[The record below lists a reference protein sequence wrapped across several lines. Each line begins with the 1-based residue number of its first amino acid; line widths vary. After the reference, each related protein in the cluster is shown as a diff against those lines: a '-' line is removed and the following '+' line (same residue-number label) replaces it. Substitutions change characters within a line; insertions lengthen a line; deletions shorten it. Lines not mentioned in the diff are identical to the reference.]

1 MAGKIPL
8 KKIRD
13 KIKRFA
19 KGKIAVGLAIALVG
33 FLAFYVPQQANAIE
47 QQVGDSTDQTDV
59 STVYQ
64 YYLLKSVG
72 ANADSKV
79 PFWDLVTKAKKAMN
93 GALYGGNST
102 DINYSD
108 MIQSSSDSNEAT
120 KFVSSMV
127 TLNTF
132 NYLQTTTMG
141 VGAVGETAGRILF
154 GSVLAVFGAVNDIVM
169 SLFTGIIGL
178 IAKFNIAVLIGSF
191 IVKTDF
197 ASKLGDALGLT
208 PDVMKDWMNI
218 FTSFILISI
227 VALVGWMLRKGGSNI
242 DQSAYNK
249 LKNKILCF
257 IGLPVVM
264 AAGATLIT
272 EVADMTPDAYSQP
285 VFARYLLDTK
295 SWALKQNFSLTQ
307 ANADN
312 IQAGGNNGYV
322 DLGYNPYSGGSE
334 SSISKVS
341 SALWNISEYNDG
353 SPFPN
358 VNLAMAYLCGETYDG
373 TTYLNYET
381 SAQSSG
387 CPGSIYD
394 FVKGKNFPT
403 KDLTD
408 FDKNI
413 SSRDHPKSEWDAI
426 KEEKPI
432 AKAKDDYVDDK
443 GDLLVP
449 KTRVWTDRYI
459 YGAKNRGDLKSYYAQ
474 APSLEQT
481 FAGAGGNK
489 GQNYYFSDAS
499 MYYILSTRFDNDK
512 GTFFLSTKPTGST
525 QATISNFDSQRTKY
539 YSISMVGIPLLTLFV
554 MLTAPLM
561 TIFVFIA
568 VLVCFLQIGIV
579 DMNLKPFRAWVK
591 GSVLGDLEYAM
602 ASLYYVLG
610 ITATIIMFTIVPN
623 AVVDVANTL
632 LSAAGDA
639 ILGTNTSPDGMRTS
653 ISAMFIKAILQLA
666 GFPISLTAIILYCK
680 VPKFR
685 EKFNEILM
693 LPWIWAS
700 TKGQQLE
707 DSVSSAESA
716 YDKWKGEKDKKYN
729 EKVQKFARRATGDS
743 YVQRGLNRA
752 SEKLENKGAFGKSM
766 ADKLRAG
773 SDAINSIDRQ
783 VLENGARMHRFQAQ
797 GVNGDAYHSA
807 AENTMQEIRS
817 LGRTERMRKDL
828 DSLRNDNKKDKD
840 AFVNRLAEH
849 NEDLVSQ
856 SDEDKAITKG
866 LDDAEDGLNR
876 QDALLDEQ
884 EGILEDSD
892 GMDELNQY
900 EDELNQQE
908 NESPDELE
916 NDLEDEQQAIDDAQI
931 DEALEDEGD
940 YGAVLPQ
947 NELTDES
954 VANKK
959 KAIARKLK
967 GAGVNEE
974 DAKKLTESQAVIDK
988 LGQKELSGKENQLLT
1003 KSKQTVS
1010 DMTQKHGL
1018 DTNSAHQLHGFDA
1031 TAKRALLK
1039 KLSTG
1044 DRSKFANAE
1053 ETIKQL
1059 GAKSNLSADDFD
1071 RLKDNSQSL
1080 NSMAETRIKKD
1091 GDKAEFAESLNNAS
1105 AIMAKSK
1112 LSSEEIDRL
1121 NADKRTIDE
1130 LSRKE
1135 ANGTITDAERTQLKD
1150 VSNEYRG
1157 LVRKSGLS
1165 NGEIESY
1172 NLDRDR
1178 MDVLIGKNSMSQDE
1192 KNAYENA
1199 RNGFTKLA
1207 SGSGLSEKEIGRVSD
1222 GQKQMTNLMLKSMNT
1237 GDSVRYQKAN
1247 ETFNT
1252 LADKSGFDLKQ
1263 KANFKA
1269 NAQTIARLESKKDL
1283 TAEERSL
1290 LNETKRKQQV
1300 LAGQS
1305 SLSSKEIADM
1315 EKSVKNMEK
1324 AKLGL
1329 MSEGDRVRYQ
1339 KANETFNTLADKS
1352 GFDLKQKANFKEN
1365 AQAIARLES
1374 KKDLT
1379 AEERSLLDETKRKQ
1393 QTLASKASLSPQ
1405 ELADME
1411 KSVKTMEKAKLGSMS
1426 EGDRVRYQKANETFN
1441 TLADK
1446 SGFDLK
1452 QKANFKENVQT
1463 IARLESKKDLT
1474 AEESS
1479 LLNET
1484 KRKQQVLAGQSSLS
1498 SQELA
1503 DMEKS
1508 VKNMEKAKFG
1518 SMNMGDSV
1526 RYQKANET
1534 FNTLADK
1541 SGFDL
1546 KQKANFKENVQ
1557 TIARLES
1564 KKDLTAEESS
1574 LLNETKRKQQ
1584 VLASKASLSPQ
1595 ELADMEKSVKNMEK
1609 AKLGSMSE
1617 GSRATYVRA
1626 SNKAFELGNKAGM
1639 DAIASKRFNE
1649 AQTSVQR
1656 LQNKTLNSYDKK
1668 ALENA
1673 RSTVNDI
1680 KSRAKDKDAS
1690 EKIQRAIKMQSD
1702 VTKDELLKLKNARTS
1717 ANVKTDIL
1725 EARQNGV
1732 QKRIVSSGDKQR
1744 FRQQVEAERKAIAE
1758 AKSKVATQIQN
1769 VKQERAKVK
1778 NSLDEIKT
1786 VRADYVKEKKK
1797 RTNDARNIAKQ
1808 QADGIAMMS
1817 RSLTGSLMR
1826 YQKNPSGQGALKLQK
1841 DINSFGKALEKIDGF
1856 DAKKDDILGF
1866 KFKDLKDN
1874 VDALVEDTPISDTD
1888 GRQFTFNGQNLDS
1901 KELQP
1906 MPYDEF
1912 LMKSNDF
1919 SKADMDIKGVPAPSN
1934 EIMQRV
1940 KNITNRK

>member
-47 QQVGDSTDQTDV
+47 QEVGTTTDQTDV

-141 VGAVGETAGRILF
+141 VGSIAETVSR
-154 GSVLAVFGAVNDIVM
+154 GSYGAVLWAFGLVNDVVM
-169 SLFTGIIGL
+169 SLYTGIIGL
-178 IAKFNIAVLIGSF
+178 IAKFNVAVLIGSF

-242 DQSAYNK
+242 DQNAYNK

-264 AAGATLIT
+264 AAGATIIT
-272 EVADMTPDAYSQP
+272 EVADMTTDAFSQP

-295 SWALKQNFSLTQ
+295 SWALKKNFSLSK
-307 ANADN
+307 AKADN
-312 IQAGGNNGYV
+312 ISAGGKNGYL
-322 DLGYNPYSGGSE
+322 DLEYNPYSGGDDSR
-334 SSISKVS
+334 IGQIS
-341 SALWNISEYNDG
+341 SALWNNSEYNDG

-358 VNLAMAYLCGETYDG
+358 VNLASAYMHSETYDG
-373 TTYLNYET
+373 TTYLNFET

-403 KDLTD
+403 KDLTN

-413 SSRDHPKSEWDAI
+413 SSRDHPKSEWDAL

-432 AKAKDDYVDDK
+432 SKAKDDYVDDK

-489 GQNYYFSDAS
+489 GQDYYFSDAS
-499 MYYILSTRFDNDK
+499 MYYILSTRFDDDK

-539 YSISMVGIPLLTLFV
+539 YSVSMVGTPFLTV
-554 MLTAPLM
+554 CIMLTAPLM
-561 TIFVFIA
+561 SIFVFIA

-579 DMNLKPFRAWVK
+579 DMNLKPFRAWIK

-610 ITATIIMFTIVPN
+610 ITATIIMFTIMPK

-632 LSAAGDA
+632 LSAVGDLLSSA
-639 ILGTNTSPDGMRTS
+639 HASSDVMQTAT
-653 ISAMFIKAILQLA
+653 SAMHVKGVLQLL

-685 EKFNEILM
+685 ERFNEILM

-817 LGRTERMRKDL
+817 LGRTERMRKNL
-828 DSLRNDNKKDKD
+828 DSLFEGKNKDELEDK
-840 AFVNRLAEH
+840 LAKH
-849 NEDLVSQ
+849 NKDLVSQ

-866 LDDAEDGLNR
+866 LDDAEDGLNK

-908 NESPDELE
+908 TESPDELE

-940 YGAVLPQ
+940 YGTVLPQ

-959 KAIARKLK
+959 RAIARKLK

-988 LGQKELSGKENQLLT
+988 LGQKELSGEENQLLT

-1010 DMTQKHGL
+1010 DMAQKHGL
-1018 DTNSAHQLHGFDA
+1018 DTNSARQIHGFNA

-1059 GAKSNLSADDFD
+1059 GAKSNLSADEFD

-1080 NSMAETRIKKD
+1080 NAMVGTRIKKD
-1091 GDKAEFAESLNNAS
+1091 EDKAEFAESLNSAS
-1105 AIMAKSK
+1105 AIMANSK
-1112 LSSEEIDRL
+1112 LSSEEIDKL

-1130 LSRKE
+1130 LSQKE

-1150 VSNEYRG
+1150 TYDEYRG

-1165 NGEIESY
+1165 NGEIEAY
-1172 NLDRDR
+1172 NLDRGR
-1178 MDVLIGKNSMSQDE
+1178 MDALIGKNSMSQDE

-1199 RNGFTKLA
+1199 RNEFTKLA
-1207 SGSGLSEKEIGRVSD
+1207 SGSGLSEKEIGSVSD
-1222 GQKQMTNLMLKSMNT
+1222 GQKQMENLMLKSMNT
-1237 GDSVRYQKAN
+1237 GDRVRYQKAN

-1283 TAEERSL
+1283 TAEE
-1290 LNETKRKQQV
+1290 
-1300 LAGQS
+1300 
-1305 SLSSKEIADM
+1305 
-1315 EKSVKNMEK
+1315 
-1324 AKLGL
+1324 
-1329 MSEGDRVRYQ
+1329 
-1339 KANETFNTLADKS
+1339 
-1352 GFDLKQKANFKEN
+1352 
-1365 AQAIARLES
+1365 
-1374 KKDLT
+1374 
-1379 AEERSLLDETKRKQ
+1379 
-1393 QTLASKASLSPQ
+1393 
-1405 ELADME
+1405 
-1411 KSVKTMEKAKLGSMS
+1411 
-1426 EGDRVRYQKANETFN
+1426 
-1441 TLADK
+1441 
-1446 SGFDLK
+1446 
-1452 QKANFKENVQT
+1452 
-1463 IARLESKKDLT
+1463 
-1474 AEESS
+1474 SS
-1479 LLNET
+1479 LLNEV
-1484 KRKQQVLAGQSSLS
+1484 KQKQQVLAGQSSLS
-1498 SQELA
+1498 SQEIA

-1508 VKNMEKAKFG
+1508 VK
-1518 SMNMGDSV
+1518 S
-1526 RYQKANET
+1526 
-1534 FNTLADK
+1534 
-1541 SGFDL
+1541 
-1546 KQKANFKENVQ
+1546 
-1557 TIARLES
+1557 
-1564 KKDLTAEESS
+1564 
-1574 LLNETKRKQQ
+1574 
-1584 VLASKASLSPQ
+1584 
-1595 ELADMEKSVKNMEK
+1595 MEK

-1626 SNKAFELGNKAGM
+1626 SNKAFELGDKAGM
-1639 DAIASKRFNE
+1639 DAVASKRFSE

-1668 ALENA
+1668 TLENA
-1673 RSTVNDI
+1673 RATVNDI
-1680 KSRAKDKDAS
+1680 KSRAKGKDAS

-1732 QKRIVSSGDKQR
+1732 QKRIVSAGDEQR
-1744 FRQQVEAERKAIAE
+1744 FRQQVEAERKSIAE

-1778 NSLDEIKT
+1778 NSLDEIAK
-1786 VRADYVKEKKK
+1786 VRDDYSKEKEN
-1797 RTNDARNIAKQ
+1797 RINDARNIAKQ

-1856 DAKKDDILGF
+1856 NAKKDDILGF
-1866 KFKDLKDN
+1866 KFEELKNN

-1901 KELQP
+1901 KELQS

-1940 KNITNRK
+1940 KNIVNRK

>member
-1 MAGKIPL
+1 MAGKNPL

-108 MIQSSSDSNEAT
+108 MIQSSSDSKEAT

-141 VGAVGETAGRILF
+141 VGSIGETVSR
-154 GSVLAVFGAVNDIVM
+154 GSYGAVLWAFGLVNDVVM

-178 IAKFNIAVLIGSF
+178 IAKFNVAVLIGSF

-197 ASKLGDALGLT
+197 VSQLGDALGLT
-208 PDVMKDWMNI
+208 SDVMKDWMNI

-242 DQSAYNK
+242 DQNAYNK

-264 AAGATLIT
+264 AAGATIIT
-272 EVADMTPDAYSQP
+272 EVADMTTDAFSQP

-295 SWALKQNFSLTQ
+295 SWALKKNFSLSE
-307 ANADN
+307 ASADN
-312 IQAGGNNGYV
+312 ISAGGKNGYL
-322 DLGYNPYSGGSE
+322 DLEYNPYSGGDDSR
-334 SSISKVS
+334 IGQVS
-341 SALWNISEYNDG
+341 SALWNNSEYNDG

-358 VNLAMAYLCGETYDG
+358 VNLASAYMHSETYDG
-373 TTYLNYET
+373 TTYLNFET
-381 SAQSSG
+381 SAGSSG

-403 KDLTD
+403 KDLTN

-413 SSRDHPKSEWDAI
+413 SSRDHPKSEWDAL
-426 KEEKPI
+426 KEDKPI
-432 AKAKDDYVDDK
+432 VKAKDDYVDDK

-489 GQNYYFSDAS
+489 GQDYYFSDAS
-499 MYYILSTRFDNDK
+499 MYYILSTRFDDDK

-539 YSISMVGIPLLTLFV
+539 YSVSMVGTPFLTV
-554 MLTAPLM
+554 CIMLTTPLM
-561 TIFVFIA
+561 SIFVFIA

-610 ITATIIMFTIVPN
+610 ITATIIMFTIMPK

-632 LSAAGDA
+632 LSAVGDLLSSA
-639 ILGTNTSPDGMRTS
+639 HDSSDVMQTAT
-653 ISAMFIKAILQLA
+653 SAMHVKGVLQLL

-685 EKFNEILM
+685 ERFNEILM

-716 YDKWKGEKDKKYN
+716 YGKWKGEKDKKYN

-773 SDAINSIDRQ
+773 SDAINSIDRK
-783 VLENGARMHRFQAQ
+783 VLENGARMHRFQTQ
-797 GVNGDAYHSA
+797 GVTGDAYHSA

-817 LGRTERMRKDL
+817 LGRTERMRKNL
-828 DSLRNDNKKDKD
+828 DSLFEGKNKDELEDK
-840 AFVNRLAEH
+840 LTKH
-849 NEDLVSQ
+849 NKDLVTQ

-866 LDDAEDGLNR
+866 LDDAEDGLNK

-959 KAIARKLK
+959 RAIARKLK

-988 LGQKELSGKENQLLT
+988 LGQKELSGEENQLLT

-1010 DMTQKHGL
+1010 DMAQKHGL
-1018 DTNSAHQLHGFDA
+1018 DTNSARQIHGFNA

-1059 GAKSNLSADDFD
+1059 GAKSNLSADEFD

-1080 NSMAETRIKKD
+1080 NAMVEKRIKKD
-1091 GDKAEFAESLNNAS
+1091 EDKAEFAESLNNAS

-1112 LSSEEIDRL
+1112 LSSEEIDKL

-1130 LSRKE
+1130 LSQKE

-1150 VSNEYRG
+1150 ASDEYRG

-1172 NLDRDR
+1172 NLDRGR
-1178 MDVLIGKNSMSQDE
+1178 MDALIDKNSMSQDE

-1207 SGSGLSEKEIGRVSD
+1207 SGSGLSEKEIGCVSD
-1222 GQKQMTNLMLKSMNT
+1222 GQKQMENLMLKSMNT
-1237 GDSVRYQKAN
+1237 GDRVRYQKAN

-1283 TAEERSL
+1283 TAEE
-1290 LNETKRKQQV
+1290 
-1300 LAGQS
+1300 
-1305 SLSSKEIADM
+1305 
-1315 EKSVKNMEK
+1315 
-1324 AKLGL
+1324 
-1329 MSEGDRVRYQ
+1329 
-1339 KANETFNTLADKS
+1339 
-1352 GFDLKQKANFKEN
+1352 
-1365 AQAIARLES
+1365 
-1374 KKDLT
+1374 
-1379 AEERSLLDETKRKQ
+1379 
-1393 QTLASKASLSPQ
+1393 
-1405 ELADME
+1405 
-1411 KSVKTMEKAKLGSMS
+1411 
-1426 EGDRVRYQKANETFN
+1426 
-1441 TLADK
+1441 
-1446 SGFDLK
+1446 
-1452 QKANFKENVQT
+1452 
-1463 IARLESKKDLT
+1463 
-1474 AEESS
+1474 SS
-1479 LLNET
+1479 LLNEV
-1484 KRKQQVLAGQSSLS
+1484 KQKQQVLVGQSSLS
-1498 SQELA
+1498 SQE
-1503 DMEKS
+1503 K
-1508 VKNMEKAKFG
+1508 
-1518 SMNMGDSV
+1518 
-1526 RYQKANET
+1526 
-1534 FNTLADK
+1534 
-1541 SGFDL
+1541 
-1546 KQKANFKENVQ
+1546 
-1557 TIARLES
+1557 
-1564 KKDLTAEESS
+1564 
-1574 LLNETKRKQQ
+1574 
-1584 VLASKASLSPQ
+1584 
-1595 ELADMEKSVKNMEK
+1595 ADMEKSVKNMEK

-1639 DAIASKRFNE
+1639 DAVASKRFSE

-1656 LQNKTLNSYDKK
+1656 LQNKTLDSYDKK

-1673 RSTVNDI
+1673 RATVNDI
-1680 KSRAKDKDAS
+1680 KSRAKGKDAS

-1702 VTKDELLKLKNARTS
+1702 VMKDELLKLKNARTS

-1732 QKRIVSSGDKQR
+1732 QKRIVSAGDEQR

-1769 VKQERAKVK
+1769 VKQERAKIK
-1778 NSLDEIKT
+1778 NSLDEIAN
-1786 VRADYVKEKKK
+1786 VRADYDKEKKK
-1797 RTNDARNIAKQ
+1797 RENNARNIAKQ

-1856 DAKKDDILGF
+1856 DATKDDILGF
-1866 KFKDLKDN
+1866 KFEELKNN

-1901 KELQP
+1901 KELQS

>member
-1 MAGKIPL
+1 MAGKNPL

-108 MIQSSSDSNEAT
+108 MIQSSSDSKEAT

-141 VGAVGETAGRILF
+141 VGSIGETISRGSY
-154 GSVLAVFGAVNDIVM
+154 GSVLWVFGLINDIVM

-178 IAKFNIAVLIGSF
+178 IVKFNVAVLIGSF

-197 ASKLGDALGLT
+197 VSRLGDALGLT

-242 DQSAYNK
+242 DQNAYNK

-264 AAGATLIT
+264 AAGATIIT
-272 EVADMTPDAYSQP
+272 EVADMTTDAFSQP

-295 SWALKQNFSLTQ
+295 SWALKKNFSLSE
-307 ANADN
+307 ASADN
-312 IQAGGNNGYV
+312 ISAGGKNGYL
-322 DLGYNPYSGGSE
+322 DLEYNPYSGGDDSR
-334 SSISKVS
+334 IGQVS
-341 SALWNISEYNDG
+341 SALWNNSEYNDG

-358 VNLAMAYLCGETYDG
+358 VNLASAYMHGETYDG
-373 TTYLNYET
+373 TTYLNFET

-403 KDLTD
+403 KDLTN

-413 SSRDHPKSEWDAI
+413 SSRDHPKSEWDAL
-426 KEEKPI
+426 KEDKPI
-432 AKAKDDYVDDK
+432 VKAKGDYVDDK

-489 GQNYYFSDAS
+489 GQDYYFSDAS
-499 MYYILSTRFDNDK
+499 MYYILSTRFDDDK

-539 YSISMVGIPLLTLFV
+539 YSISMVGTPFLTV
-554 MLTAPLM
+554 CIMLTAPLM
-561 TIFVFIA
+561 SIFVFIA

-579 DMNLKPFRAWVK
+579 DMNLKPFRAWIK

-610 ITATIIMFTIVPN
+610 ITGTIIMFTIMPK

-632 LSAAGDA
+632 LSAVGDLLSSA
-639 ILGTNTSPDGMRTS
+639 HASSDVMQTAT
-653 ISAMFIKAILQLA
+653 SAMHVKGVLQLL

-685 EKFNEILM
+685 ERFNEILM

-773 SDAINSIDRQ
+773 SNAINSIDRQ
-783 VLENGARMHRFQAQ
+783 VLENGARMHRFQGQ
-797 GVNGDAYHSA
+797 GVTGDAYHSA
-807 AENTMQEIRS
+807 AENTMQEIEN
-817 LGRTERMRKDL
+817 LGRTERMRKNL
-828 DSLRNDNKKDKD
+828 DSLLNDNKKDKE

-866 LDDAEDGLNR
+866 LDDAEDSLNK

-900 EDELNQQE
+900 EDALNQQE

-916 NDLEDEQQAIDDAQI
+916 NDLEDEQQAIDDAQS
-931 DEALEDEGD
+931 DEALKDEGD

-959 KAIARKLK
+959 KAIARALK
-967 GAGVNEE
+967 GAGIGEE

-1010 DMTQKHGL
+1010 DMAQKHGL
-1018 DTNSAHQLHGFDA
+1018 DTNSARQIHGFNA

-1080 NSMAETRIKKD
+1080 NSMVGTRIKKD
-1091 GDKAEFAESLNNAS
+1091 KDKAEFAESMNNAS
-1105 AIMAKSK
+1105 AIMANSK
-1112 LSSEEIDRL
+1112 LSSEEIGKL

-1130 LSRKE
+1130 LSQKE

-1150 VSNEYRG
+1150 ASDEYRG

-1172 NLDRDR
+1172 NLDRNR
-1178 MDVLIGKNSMSQDE
+1178 MDMLIGKNSMSQDE

-1207 SGSGLSEKEIGRVSD
+1207 SSSGLSEKEIGLVSD
-1222 GQKQMTNLMLKSMNT
+1222 GQKQMENLMLKSMNT
-1237 GDSVRYQKAN
+1237 GDRVRYQKAN

-1283 TAEERSL
+1283 TAEESSL
-1290 LNETKRKQQV
+1290 LN
-1300 LAGQS
+1300 
-1305 SLSSKEIADM
+1305 
-1315 EKSVKNMEK
+1315 
-1324 AKLGL
+1324 
-1329 MSEGDRVRYQ
+1329 
-1339 KANETFNTLADKS
+1339 
-1352 GFDLKQKANFKEN
+1352 
-1365 AQAIARLES
+1365 
-1374 KKDLT
+1374 
-1379 AEERSLLDETKRKQ
+1379 ETKRKQ
-1393 QTLASKASLSPQ
+1393 QTLASKASLSSQ
-1405 ELADME
+1405 EKADME
-1411 KSVKTMEKAKLGSMS
+1411 KSVK
-1426 EGDRVRYQKANETFN
+1426 
-1441 TLADK
+1441 
-1446 SGFDLK
+1446 
-1452 QKANFKENVQT
+1452 
-1463 IARLESKKDLT
+1463 
-1474 AEESS
+1474 
-1479 LLNET
+1479 
-1484 KRKQQVLAGQSSLS
+1484 
-1498 SQELA
+1498 
-1503 DMEKS
+1503 DMEK
-1508 VKNMEKAKFG
+1508 VK
-1518 SMNMGDSV
+1518 
-1526 RYQKANET
+1526 
-1534 FNTLADK
+1534 
-1541 SGFDL
+1541 
-1546 KQKANFKENVQ
+1546 
-1557 TIARLES
+1557 
-1564 KKDLTAEESS
+1564 
-1574 LLNETKRKQQ
+1574 LN
-1584 VLASKASLSPQ
+1584 
-1595 ELADMEKSVKNMEK
+1595 
-1609 AKLGSMSE
+1609 SMSE

-1626 SNKAFELGNKAGM
+1626 SNKAIELGNKAGM
-1639 DAIASKRFNE
+1639 DAVANKRFNE

-1656 LQNKTLNSYDKK
+1656 LQNKGLTSHEKQKLEKAKTTVSEMQSRVAGDTK
-1668 ALENA
+1668 ALEK
-1673 RSTVNDI
+1673 VN
-1680 KSRAKDKDAS
+1680 RAV
-1690 EKIQRAIKMQSD
+1690 KMQSD

-1732 QKRIVSSGDKQR
+1732 QKRIVSAGDEQR
-1744 FRQQVEAERKAIAE
+1744 FRQQVEAEHKSIAE

-1769 VKQERAKVK
+1769 VKQERIKVK
-1778 NSLDEIKT
+1778 NSLDEIAN
-1786 VRADYVKEKKK
+1786 VRADYDKEKKK
-1797 RTNDARNIAKQ
+1797 RENNARNIAKQ

-1841 DINSFGKALEKIDGF
+1841 DINSFEKALKKIDGF
-1856 DAKKDDILGF
+1856 DAKKNDILGF
-1866 KFKDLKDN
+1866 DFDEFKNNIDEIVKN
-1874 VDALVEDTPISDTD
+1874 TPISDTD

-1901 KELQP
+1901 EELQP

>member
-47 QQVGDSTDQTDV
+47 QEVGATTDQTDV

-141 VGAVGETAGRILF
+141 VGSIAETVSR
-154 GSVLAVFGAVNDIVM
+154 GSYGAVLWAFGLVNDVVM

-178 IAKFNIAVLIGSF
+178 IAKFNVAVLIGSF

-197 ASKLGDALGLT
+197 VSQLGDALGLT

-242 DQSAYNK
+242 DQNAYNK

-264 AAGATLIT
+264 AAGATIIT
-272 EVADMTPDAYSQP
+272 EVADMTTDAFSQP

-295 SWALKQNFSLTQ
+295 SWALKKNFSLSK
-307 ANADN
+307 AKADN
-312 IQAGGNNGYV
+312 ISAGGKNGYL
-322 DLGYNPYSGGSE
+322 DLEYNPYSGGDDSR
-334 SSISKVS
+334 IGQIS
-341 SALWNISEYNDG
+341 SALWNNSEYNDG

-358 VNLAMAYLCGETYDG
+358 VNLASAYMHSETYDG

-403 KDLTD
+403 KDLTN

-413 SSRDHPKSEWDAI
+413 SSRDHPKSEWDAL

-432 AKAKDDYVDDK
+432 SKAKDDYVDDK

-489 GQNYYFSDAS
+489 GQDYYFSDAS
-499 MYYILSTRFDNDK
+499 MYYILSTRFDDDK

-539 YSISMVGIPLLTLFV
+539 YSVSMVGTPFLTV
-554 MLTAPLM
+554 CIMLTAPLM
-561 TIFVFIA
+561 SIFVFIA

-610 ITATIIMFTIVPN
+610 ITGTIIMFTIMPK

-632 LSAAGDA
+632 LSAVGDLLSSA
-639 ILGTNTSPDGMRTS
+639 HASSDVMQTAT
-653 ISAMFIKAILQLA
+653 SAMHVKGVLQLL

-685 EKFNEILM
+685 ERFNEILM

-817 LGRTERMRKDL
+817 LGRTERMRKNL
-828 DSLRNDNKKDKD
+828 DSLFEGKNKDELEDK
-840 AFVNRLAEH
+840 LAEH
-849 NEDLVSQ
+849 NKDLVTQ

-866 LDDAEDGLNR
+866 LDDAEDGLNK

-959 KAIARKLK
+959 RAIARKLK

-988 LGQKELSGKENQLLT
+988 LGQKELSGEENQLLT

-1010 DMTQKHGL
+1010 DTAQKHGL
-1018 DTNSAHQLHGFDA
+1018 DTNSARQIHGFNA

-1059 GAKSNLSADDFD
+1059 GAKSNLSADEFD
-1071 RLKDNSQSL
+1071 RLKDDSQSL
-1080 NSMAETRIKKD
+1080 NAMVGTRIKKD
-1091 GDKAEFAESLNNAS
+1091 EDKAEFAESLNSAS
-1105 AIMAKSK
+1105 AIMANSK
-1112 LSSEEIDRL
+1112 LSSEEIDKL

-1130 LSRKE
+1130 LSQKE

-1150 VSNEYRG
+1150 ASDEYRG

-1165 NGEIESY
+1165 NGEIEAY
-1172 NLDRDR
+1172 NLDRGR
-1178 MDVLIGKNSMSQDE
+1178 MDALIGKNSMSQDE

-1199 RNGFTKLA
+1199 RNEFTKLA
-1207 SGSGLSEKEIGRVSD
+1207 SGSGLSEKEIGSVSD
-1222 GQKQMTNLMLKSMNT
+1222 GQKQMENLMLKNMNA
-1237 GDSVRYQKAN
+1237 GNRVRYQKAN

-1283 TAEERSL
+1283 TAEE
-1290 LNETKRKQQV
+1290 
-1300 LAGQS
+1300 
-1305 SLSSKEIADM
+1305 
-1315 EKSVKNMEK
+1315 
-1324 AKLGL
+1324 
-1329 MSEGDRVRYQ
+1329 
-1339 KANETFNTLADKS
+1339 
-1352 GFDLKQKANFKEN
+1352 
-1365 AQAIARLES
+1365 
-1374 KKDLT
+1374 
-1379 AEERSLLDETKRKQ
+1379 
-1393 QTLASKASLSPQ
+1393 
-1405 ELADME
+1405 
-1411 KSVKTMEKAKLGSMS
+1411 
-1426 EGDRVRYQKANETFN
+1426 
-1441 TLADK
+1441 
-1446 SGFDLK
+1446 
-1452 QKANFKENVQT
+1452 
-1463 IARLESKKDLT
+1463 
-1474 AEESS
+1474 SS
-1479 LLNET
+1479 LLNEV
-1484 KRKQQVLAGQSSLS
+1484 KQKQQVLAGQSSLS
-1498 SQELA
+1498 SQE
-1503 DMEKS
+1503 
-1508 VKNMEKAKFG
+1508 
-1518 SMNMGDSV
+1518 
-1526 RYQKANET
+1526 
-1534 FNTLADK
+1534 
-1541 SGFDL
+1541 
-1546 KQKANFKENVQ
+1546 
-1557 TIARLES
+1557 I
-1564 KKDLTAEESS
+1564 
-1574 LLNETKRKQQ
+1574 
-1584 VLASKASLSPQ
+1584 
-1595 ELADMEKSVKNMEK
+1595 ADMEKSVKNMEK

-1626 SNKAFELGNKAGM
+1626 SNKAFELGDKAGM
-1639 DAIASKRFNE
+1639 DAVASKRFSE

-1673 RSTVNDI
+1673 RATVNDI

-1732 QKRIVSSGDKQR
+1732 QKRIVSAGDEQR
-1744 FRQQVEAERKAIAE
+1744 FRQQVEAERKSIAE

-1778 NSLDEIKT
+1778 NSLDEIAN
-1786 VRADYVKEKKK
+1786 VRADYVEEKKK
-1797 RTNDARNIAKQ
+1797 REHNAKDIAKQ

-1856 DAKKDDILGF
+1856 DAEKDDILGF
-1866 KFKDLKDN
+1866 KFEELKNN

-1901 KELQP
+1901 KELQS

>member
-19 KGKIAVGLAIALVG
+19 KGKIAVGLAIALVS

-108 MIQSSSDSNEAT
+108 MIQSSSDSKEAT

-141 VGAVGETAGRILF
+141 VGSIGETISRGSY
-154 GSVLAVFGAVNDIVM
+154 GSVIWVFGLINDIVM

-178 IAKFNIAVLIGSF
+178 IAKFNVAVLIGSF

-264 AAGATLIT
+264 AAGATIIT
-272 EVADMTPDAYSQP
+272 EVADMTTDAFSQP

-295 SWALKQNFSLTQ
+295 SWALKKNFSLSE
-307 ANADN
+307 ASADN
-312 IQAGGNNGYV
+312 ISAGGKNGYL
-322 DLGYNPYSGGSE
+322 DLEYNPYSGGDDSR
-334 SSISKVS
+334 IGQVS
-341 SALWNISEYNDG
+341 SALWNNSEYNDG

-358 VNLAMAYLCGETYDG
+358 VNLASAYMHGETYDG
-373 TTYLNYET
+373 TTYLNFET

-403 KDLTD
+403 KDLTN

-413 SSRDHPKSEWDAI
+413 SSRDHPKSEWDAL
-426 KEEKPI
+426 KEDKPI
-432 AKAKDDYVDDK
+432 VKAKGDYVDDK

-489 GQNYYFSDAS
+489 GQDYYFSDAS
-499 MYYILSTRFDNDK
+499 MYYILSTRFDDDK

-539 YSISMVGIPLLTLFV
+539 YSISMVGTPFLTV
-554 MLTAPLM
+554 CIMLTAPLM
-561 TIFVFIA
+561 SIFVFIA

-579 DMNLKPFRAWVK
+579 DMNLKPFRAWIK

-610 ITATIIMFTIVPN
+610 ITGTIIMFTIMPK

-632 LSAAGDA
+632 LSAVGDLLSSA
-639 ILGTNTSPDGMRTS
+639 HASSDVMQTAT
-653 ISAMFIKAILQLA
+653 SAMHVKGVLQLL

-773 SDAINSIDRQ
+773 SDAINSIDRK
-783 VLENGARMHRFQAQ
+783 VLENGARMHRFQTQ
-797 GVNGDAYHSA
+797 GVTGDAYHSA

-817 LGRTERMRKDL
+817 LGRTERMRKNL
-828 DSLRNDNKKDKD
+828 DSLFEGKNKDELEDK
-840 AFVNRLAEH
+840 LAKH
-849 NEDLVSQ
+849 NKDLVSQ
-856 SDEDKAITKG
+856 SDEDKAITRG
-866 LDDAEDGLNR
+866 LDDAEDGLNK

-916 NDLEDEQQAIDDAQI
+916 TDLEDEQQAIDDAQS

-988 LGQKELSGKENQLLT
+988 LGQKELSGEENQLLA

-1010 DMTQKHGL
+1010 DMAQKHGL
-1018 DTNSAHQLHGFDA
+1018 DTNSARQIHGFNA

-1039 KLSTG
+1039 KLNTG
-1044 DRSKFANAE
+1044 DRTKFANAE

-1059 GAKSNLSADDFD
+1059 GAKSNLSADEFD

-1121 NADKRTIDE
+1121 DADKRTIDE

-1150 VSNEYRG
+1150 ASDEYRG

-1172 NLDRDR
+1172 NLDRGR
-1178 MDVLIGKNSMSQDE
+1178 MDALIDKNSMSQDE

-1207 SGSGLSEKEIGRVSD
+1207 SGSGLSEKEIGCVSD
-1222 GQKQMTNLMLKSMNT
+1222 GQKQMENLMLKSMNT
-1237 GDSVRYQKAN
+1237 GDRVRYQKAN

-1283 TAEERSL
+1283 TAEE
-1290 LNETKRKQQV
+1290 
-1300 LAGQS
+1300 
-1305 SLSSKEIADM
+1305 
-1315 EKSVKNMEK
+1315 
-1324 AKLGL
+1324 
-1329 MSEGDRVRYQ
+1329 
-1339 KANETFNTLADKS
+1339 
-1352 GFDLKQKANFKEN
+1352 
-1365 AQAIARLES
+1365 
-1374 KKDLT
+1374 
-1379 AEERSLLDETKRKQ
+1379 
-1393 QTLASKASLSPQ
+1393 
-1405 ELADME
+1405 
-1411 KSVKTMEKAKLGSMS
+1411 
-1426 EGDRVRYQKANETFN
+1426 
-1441 TLADK
+1441 
-1446 SGFDLK
+1446 
-1452 QKANFKENVQT
+1452 
-1463 IARLESKKDLT
+1463 
-1474 AEESS
+1474 SS
-1479 LLNET
+1479 LLNEV
-1484 KRKQQVLAGQSSLS
+1484 KQKQQVLVGQSSLS
-1498 SQELA
+1498 SQE
-1503 DMEKS
+1503 K
-1508 VKNMEKAKFG
+1508 
-1518 SMNMGDSV
+1518 
-1526 RYQKANET
+1526 
-1534 FNTLADK
+1534 
-1541 SGFDL
+1541 
-1546 KQKANFKENVQ
+1546 
-1557 TIARLES
+1557 
-1564 KKDLTAEESS
+1564 
-1574 LLNETKRKQQ
+1574 
-1584 VLASKASLSPQ
+1584 
-1595 ELADMEKSVKNMEK
+1595 ADMEKSVKNMEK

-1639 DAIASKRFNE
+1639 DAVASKRFSE

-1656 LQNKTLNSYDKK
+1656 LQSKTLNSYDKK

-1673 RSTVNDI
+1673 RATVNDI
-1680 KSRAKDKDAS
+1680 KSRAKGKDAS

-1732 QKRIVSSGDKQR
+1732 QKRIVSAGDEQR

-1769 VKQERAKVK
+1769 VKQERAKIK
-1778 NSLDEIKT
+1778 NSLDEIAN
-1786 VRADYVKEKKK
+1786 VRADYDKEKKK
-1797 RTNDARNIAKQ
+1797 RENNARNIAKQ

-1866 KFKDLKDN
+1866 KFEELKNN

-1901 KELQP
+1901 KELQS

-1919 SKADMDIKGVPAPSN
+1919 SKVDMDIKGVPAPSN

>member
-47 QQVGDSTDQTDV
+47 QEVGATTDQTDV

-141 VGAVGETAGRILF
+141 VGSIAETVSR
-154 GSVLAVFGAVNDIVM
+154 GSYGAVLWAFGLVNDVVM
-169 SLFTGIIGL
+169 SLYTGIIGL
-178 IAKFNIAVLIGSF
+178 IAKFNVAVLIGSF

-242 DQSAYNK
+242 DQNAYNK

-264 AAGATLIT
+264 AAGATIIT
-272 EVADMTPDAYSQP
+272 EVADMTTDAFSQP

-295 SWALKQNFSLTQ
+295 SWALKKNFSLSK
-307 ANADN
+307 AKADN
-312 IQAGGNNGYV
+312 ISAGGKNGYL
-322 DLGYNPYSGGSE
+322 DLEYNPYSGGDDSR
-334 SSISKVS
+334 IGQIS
-341 SALWNISEYNDG
+341 SALWNNSEYNDG

-358 VNLAMAYLCGETYDG
+358 VNLASAYMHSETYDG

-403 KDLTD
+403 KDLTN

-413 SSRDHPKSEWDAI
+413 SSRDHPKSEWDAL

-432 AKAKDDYVDDK
+432 SKAKDDYVDDK

-489 GQNYYFSDAS
+489 GQDYYFSDAS
-499 MYYILSTRFDNDK
+499 MYYILSTRFDDDK

-539 YSISMVGIPLLTLFV
+539 YSVSMVGTPFLTV
-554 MLTAPLM
+554 CIMLTTPLM
-561 TIFVFIA
+561 SIFVFIA

-610 ITATIIMFTIVPN
+610 ITATIIMFTIMPK

-632 LSAAGDA
+632 LSAVGDLLSSA
-639 ILGTNTSPDGMRTS
+639 HASSDVMQTAT
-653 ISAMFIKAILQLA
+653 SAMHVKGVLQLL

-685 EKFNEILM
+685 ERFNEILM

-828 DSLRNDNKKDKD
+828 DSLFEGKNKDELEDK
-840 AFVNRLAEH
+840 LAEH
-849 NEDLVSQ
+849 NKDLVTQ

-866 LDDAEDGLNR
+866 LDDAEDGLNK

-959 KAIARKLK
+959 RAIARKLK

-988 LGQKELSGKENQLLT
+988 LGQKELSGEENQLLT

-1010 DMTQKHGL
+1010 DMAQKHGL
-1018 DTNSAHQLHGFDA
+1018 DTNSARQIHGFNA

-1059 GAKSNLSADDFD
+1059 GAKSNLSADEFD

-1080 NSMAETRIKKD
+1080 NAMVGTRIKKD
-1091 GDKAEFAESLNNAS
+1091 EDKAEFAESLNSAS
-1105 AIMAKSK
+1105 AIMANSK
-1112 LSSEEIDRL
+1112 LSSEEIDKL

-1130 LSRKE
+1130 LSQKE

-1150 VSNEYRG
+1150 ASDEYRG

-1165 NGEIESY
+1165 NGEIEAY
-1172 NLDRDR
+1172 NLDRGR
-1178 MDVLIGKNSMSQDE
+1178 MDALIGKNSMSQDE

-1199 RNGFTKLA
+1199 RNEFTKLA
-1207 SGSGLSEKEIGRVSD
+1207 SGSGLSEKEIGSVSD
-1222 GQKQMTNLMLKSMNT
+1222 GQKQMENLMLKNMNA
-1237 GDSVRYQKAN
+1237 GNRVRYQKAN

-1283 TAEERSL
+1283 TAEE
-1290 LNETKRKQQV
+1290 
-1300 LAGQS
+1300 
-1305 SLSSKEIADM
+1305 
-1315 EKSVKNMEK
+1315 
-1324 AKLGL
+1324 
-1329 MSEGDRVRYQ
+1329 
-1339 KANETFNTLADKS
+1339 
-1352 GFDLKQKANFKEN
+1352 
-1365 AQAIARLES
+1365 
-1374 KKDLT
+1374 
-1379 AEERSLLDETKRKQ
+1379 
-1393 QTLASKASLSPQ
+1393 
-1405 ELADME
+1405 
-1411 KSVKTMEKAKLGSMS
+1411 
-1426 EGDRVRYQKANETFN
+1426 
-1441 TLADK
+1441 
-1446 SGFDLK
+1446 
-1452 QKANFKENVQT
+1452 
-1463 IARLESKKDLT
+1463 
-1474 AEESS
+1474 SS
-1479 LLNET
+1479 LLNEV
-1484 KRKQQVLAGQSSLS
+1484 KQKQQVLAGQSSLS
-1498 SQELA
+1498 SQEIA

-1508 VKNMEKAKFG
+1508 VK
-1518 SMNMGDSV
+1518 S
-1526 RYQKANET
+1526 
-1534 FNTLADK
+1534 
-1541 SGFDL
+1541 
-1546 KQKANFKENVQ
+1546 
-1557 TIARLES
+1557 
-1564 KKDLTAEESS
+1564 
-1574 LLNETKRKQQ
+1574 
-1584 VLASKASLSPQ
+1584 
-1595 ELADMEKSVKNMEK
+1595 MEK

-1639 DAIASKRFNE
+1639 DAVTSKRFSE

-1668 ALENA
+1668 TLENA
-1673 RSTVNDI
+1673 RATVNNI

-1732 QKRIVSSGDKQR
+1732 QKRIVSSGDEQR

-1778 NSLDEIKT
+1778 NSLDEIAK
-1786 VRADYVKEKKK
+1786 VRDDYSKEKEN
-1797 RTNDARNIAKQ
+1797 RINDARNIAKQ

-1866 KFKDLKDN
+1866 KFEELKNN
-1874 VDALVEDTPISDTD
+1874 VDALIEDTPISDTD

-1901 KELQP
+1901 KELQS

>member
-108 MIQSSSDSNEAT
+108 MIQSSSDSKEAT

-141 VGAVGETAGRILF
+141 VGSIGETISRGSY
-154 GSVLAVFGAVNDIVM
+154 GSVLWVFGLINDIVM

-178 IAKFNIAVLIGSF
+178 IVKFNVAVLIGSF

-197 ASKLGDALGLT
+197 VSRLGDALGLT

-242 DQSAYNK
+242 DQNAYNK

-264 AAGATLIT
+264 AAGATIIT
-272 EVADMTPDAYSQP
+272 EVADMTTDAFSQP

-295 SWALKQNFSLTQ
+295 SWALKKNFSLSE
-307 ANADN
+307 ASADN
-312 IQAGGNNGYV
+312 ISAGGKNGYL
-322 DLGYNPYSGGSE
+322 DLEYNPYSGGDDSR
-334 SSISKVS
+334 IGQVS
-341 SALWNISEYNDG
+341 SALWNNSEYNDG

-358 VNLAMAYLCGETYDG
+358 VNLASAYMHGETYDG
-373 TTYLNYET
+373 TTYLNFET

-403 KDLTD
+403 KDLTN

-413 SSRDHPKSEWDAI
+413 SSRDHPKSEWDAL
-426 KEEKPI
+426 KEDKPI
-432 AKAKDDYVDDK
+432 VKAKGDYVDDK

-489 GQNYYFSDAS
+489 GQDYYFSDAS
-499 MYYILSTRFDNDK
+499 MYYILSTRFDDDK

-539 YSISMVGIPLLTLFV
+539 YSISMVGTPFLTV
-554 MLTAPLM
+554 CIMLTAPLM
-561 TIFVFIA
+561 SIFVFIA

-579 DMNLKPFRAWVK
+579 DMNLKPFRAWIK

-610 ITATIIMFTIVPN
+610 ITGTIIMFTIMPK

-632 LSAAGDA
+632 LSAVGDLLSSA
-639 ILGTNTSPDGMRTS
+639 HASSDVMQTAT
-653 ISAMFIKAILQLA
+653 SAMHVKGVLQLL

-729 EKVQKFARRATGDS
+729 EKVQKFARRTTGDS

-773 SDAINSIDRQ
+773 SDAINSIDRK
-783 VLENGARMHRFQAQ
+783 VLENGARMHRFQGQ

-817 LGRTERMRKDL
+817 LGRTERMRKNL
-828 DSLRNDNKKDKD
+828 DSLFEGKNKDELEDK
-840 AFVNRLAEH
+840 LAKH
-849 NEDLVSQ
+849 NKDLVSQ

-866 LDDAEDGLNR
+866 LDDAEDGLNK

-988 LGQKELSGKENQLLT
+988 LGQKELSGEENQLLA

-1010 DMTQKHGL
+1010 DMAQKHGL
-1018 DTNSAHQLHGFDA
+1018 DTNSARQIHGFNA

-1039 KLSTG
+1039 KLNTG
-1044 DRSKFANAE
+1044 DRTKFANAE

-1059 GAKSNLSADDFD
+1059 GAKSNLSADEFD

-1150 VSNEYRG
+1150 ASDEYRG

-1172 NLDRDR
+1172 NLDRGR
-1178 MDVLIGKNSMSQDE
+1178 MDALIDKNSMSQDE

-1207 SGSGLSEKEIGRVSD
+1207 SGSGLSEKEIGCVSD
-1222 GQKQMTNLMLKSMNT
+1222 GQKQMENLMLKSMNT
-1237 GDSVRYQKAN
+1237 GDRVRYQKAN
-1247 ETFNT
+1247 ETSNT

-1283 TAEERSL
+1283 TAEE
-1290 LNETKRKQQV
+1290 
-1300 LAGQS
+1300 
-1305 SLSSKEIADM
+1305 
-1315 EKSVKNMEK
+1315 
-1324 AKLGL
+1324 
-1329 MSEGDRVRYQ
+1329 
-1339 KANETFNTLADKS
+1339 
-1352 GFDLKQKANFKEN
+1352 
-1365 AQAIARLES
+1365 
-1374 KKDLT
+1374 
-1379 AEERSLLDETKRKQ
+1379 
-1393 QTLASKASLSPQ
+1393 
-1405 ELADME
+1405 
-1411 KSVKTMEKAKLGSMS
+1411 
-1426 EGDRVRYQKANETFN
+1426 
-1441 TLADK
+1441 
-1446 SGFDLK
+1446 
-1452 QKANFKENVQT
+1452 
-1463 IARLESKKDLT
+1463 
-1474 AEESS
+1474 SS
-1479 LLNET
+1479 LLNEV
-1484 KRKQQVLAGQSSLS
+1484 KQKQQVLVGQSSLS
-1498 SQELA
+1498 SQE
-1503 DMEKS
+1503 K
-1508 VKNMEKAKFG
+1508 
-1518 SMNMGDSV
+1518 
-1526 RYQKANET
+1526 
-1534 FNTLADK
+1534 
-1541 SGFDL
+1541 
-1546 KQKANFKENVQ
+1546 
-1557 TIARLES
+1557 
-1564 KKDLTAEESS
+1564 
-1574 LLNETKRKQQ
+1574 
-1584 VLASKASLSPQ
+1584 
-1595 ELADMEKSVKNMEK
+1595 ADMEKSVKNMEK

-1639 DAIASKRFNE
+1639 DAVASKRFSE

-1673 RSTVNDI
+1673 RATVNDI
-1680 KSRAKDKDAS
+1680 KSRAKGKDAS

-1732 QKRIVSSGDKQR
+1732 QKRIVSAGDEQR

-1778 NSLDEIKT
+1778 NSLDEIDN
-1786 VRADYVKEKKK
+1786 VRADYVKEKEK

-1901 KELQP
+1901 KELQS

>member
-1 MAGKIPL
+1 MAGKNPL

-108 MIQSSSDSNEAT
+108 MIQSSSDSKEAT

-141 VGAVGETAGRILF
+141 VGSIGETISRGSY
-154 GSVLAVFGAVNDIVM
+154 GSVLWAFGLVNDVVM

-242 DQSAYNK
+242 DQNAYNK

-264 AAGATLIT
+264 AAGATIIT
-272 EVADMTPDAYSQP
+272 EVADMTTDAFSQP

-295 SWALKQNFSLTQ
+295 SWALKKNFSLSE
-307 ANADN
+307 ASADN
-312 IQAGGNNGYV
+312 ISAGGKNGYL
-322 DLGYNPYSGGSE
+322 DLEYNPYSGGDDSR
-334 SSISKVS
+334 IGQVS
-341 SALWNISEYNDG
+341 SALWNNSEYNDG

-358 VNLAMAYLCGETYDG
+358 VNLASAYMHSETYDG
-373 TTYLNYET
+373 TTYLNFET
-381 SAQSSG
+381 SAGSSG

-403 KDLTD
+403 KDLTN

-413 SSRDHPKSEWDAI
+413 SSRDHPKSEWDAL

-432 AKAKDDYVDDK
+432 SKAKDDYVDDK

-489 GQNYYFSDAS
+489 GQDYYFSDAS
-499 MYYILSTRFDNDK
+499 MYYILSTRFDDDK

-539 YSISMVGIPLLTLFV
+539 YSVSMVGTPFLTV
-554 MLTAPLM
+554 CIMLTTPLM
-561 TIFVFIA
+561 SIFVFIA

-610 ITATIIMFTIVPN
+610 ITATIIMFTIMPK

-632 LSAAGDA
+632 LSAVGDLLSSA
-639 ILGTNTSPDGMRTS
+639 HASSDVMQTAT
-653 ISAMFIKAILQLA
+653 SAMHVKGVLQLL

-685 EKFNEILM
+685 ERFNEILM

-773 SDAINSIDRQ
+773 SDAINSIDRK
-783 VLENGARMHRFQAQ
+783 VLENGARMHRFQTQ
-797 GVNGDAYHSA
+797 GVTGDAYHSA

-817 LGRTERMRKDL
+817 LGRTERMRKNL
-828 DSLRNDNKKDKD
+828 DSLFEGKNKDELEDK
-840 AFVNRLAEH
+840 LAKH
-849 NEDLVSQ
+849 NKDLVSQ

-866 LDDAEDGLNR
+866 LDDAEDGLNK

-988 LGQKELSGKENQLLT
+988 LGQKELSGEENQLLA

-1010 DMTQKHGL
+1010 DMAQKHGL
-1018 DTNSAHQLHGFDA
+1018 DTNSARQIHGFNA

-1039 KLSTG
+1039 KLNTG
-1044 DRSKFANAE
+1044 DRTKFANAE

-1059 GAKSNLSADDFD
+1059 GAKSNLIADEFD

-1080 NSMAETRIKKD
+1080 NAMVGTRIKKD

-1105 AIMAKSK
+1105 AIMANSK
-1112 LSSEEIDRL
+1112 LSSEEIGKL

-1130 LSRKE
+1130 LSQKE

-1150 VSNEYRG
+1150 ASDEYRG

-1172 NLDRDR
+1172 NLDCGR
-1178 MDVLIGKNSMSQDE
+1178 MDALIDKNSMSQDE

-1207 SGSGLSEKEIGRVSD
+1207 SGSGLSEKEIGCVSD
-1222 GQKQMTNLMLKSMNT
+1222 GQKQMENLMLKSMNT
-1237 GDSVRYQKAN
+1237 GNRVRYQKAN

-1283 TAEERSL
+1283 TAEE
-1290 LNETKRKQQV
+1290 
-1300 LAGQS
+1300 
-1305 SLSSKEIADM
+1305 
-1315 EKSVKNMEK
+1315 
-1324 AKLGL
+1324 
-1329 MSEGDRVRYQ
+1329 
-1339 KANETFNTLADKS
+1339 
-1352 GFDLKQKANFKEN
+1352 
-1365 AQAIARLES
+1365 
-1374 KKDLT
+1374 
-1379 AEERSLLDETKRKQ
+1379 
-1393 QTLASKASLSPQ
+1393 
-1405 ELADME
+1405 
-1411 KSVKTMEKAKLGSMS
+1411 
-1426 EGDRVRYQKANETFN
+1426 
-1441 TLADK
+1441 
-1446 SGFDLK
+1446 
-1452 QKANFKENVQT
+1452 
-1463 IARLESKKDLT
+1463 
-1474 AEESS
+1474 SS
-1479 LLNET
+1479 LLNEV
-1484 KRKQQVLAGQSSLS
+1484 KQKQQVLVGQSSLS
-1498 SQELA
+1498 SQE
-1503 DMEKS
+1503 K
-1508 VKNMEKAKFG
+1508 
-1518 SMNMGDSV
+1518 
-1526 RYQKANET
+1526 
-1534 FNTLADK
+1534 
-1541 SGFDL
+1541 
-1546 KQKANFKENVQ
+1546 
-1557 TIARLES
+1557 
-1564 KKDLTAEESS
+1564 
-1574 LLNETKRKQQ
+1574 
-1584 VLASKASLSPQ
+1584 
-1595 ELADMEKSVKNMEK
+1595 ADMEKSVKNMEK

-1639 DAIASKRFNE
+1639 DAVASKRFSE

-1656 LQNKTLNSYDKK
+1656 LQSKTLNSYDKK

-1673 RSTVNDI
+1673 RATVNDI
-1680 KSRAKDKDAS
+1680 KSRAKGKDAS

-1732 QKRIVSSGDKQR
+1732 QKRIVSAGDEQR

-1778 NSLDEIKT
+1778 NSLDEIAK
-1786 VRADYVKEKKK
+1786 VRDDYSKEKEN
-1797 RTNDARNIAKQ
+1797 RINDARNIAKQ

-1866 KFKDLKDN
+1866 KFEELKNN

-1901 KELQP
+1901 KELQS

>member
-19 KGKIAVGLAIALVG
+19 KGKIAVGLAIALVS

-47 QQVGDSTDQTDV
+47 QEVGATTDQTDV

-141 VGAVGETAGRILF
+141 VGSIAETVSR
-154 GSVLAVFGAVNDIVM
+154 GSYGAVLWAFGLVNDVVM
-169 SLFTGIIGL
+169 SLYTGIIGL
-178 IAKFNIAVLIGSF
+178 IAKFNVAVLIGSF

-242 DQSAYNK
+242 DQNAYNK

-264 AAGATLIT
+264 AAGATIIT
-272 EVADMTPDAYSQP
+272 EVADMTTDAFSQP

-295 SWALKQNFSLTQ
+295 SWALKKNFSLSK
-307 ANADN
+307 AKADN
-312 IQAGGNNGYV
+312 ISAGGKNGYL
-322 DLGYNPYSGGSE
+322 DLEYNPYSGGDDSR
-334 SSISKVS
+334 IGQIS
-341 SALWNISEYNDG
+341 SALWNNSEYNDG

-358 VNLAMAYLCGETYDG
+358 VNLASAYMHSETYDG

-403 KDLTD
+403 KDLTN

-413 SSRDHPKSEWDAI
+413 SSRDHPKSEWDAL

-432 AKAKDDYVDDK
+432 SKAKDDYVDDK

-489 GQNYYFSDAS
+489 GQDYYFSDAS
-499 MYYILSTRFDNDK
+499 MYYILSTRFDDDK

-539 YSISMVGIPLLTLFV
+539 YSVSMVGTPFLTV
-554 MLTAPLM
+554 CIMLTAPLM
-561 TIFVFIA
+561 SIFVFIA

-610 ITATIIMFTIVPN
+610 ITATIIMFTIMPK

-632 LSAAGDA
+632 LSAVGDLLSSA
-639 ILGTNTSPDGMRTS
+639 HASSDVMQTAT
-653 ISAMFIKAILQLA
+653 SAMHVKGVLQLL

-685 EKFNEILM
+685 ERFNEILM

-828 DSLRNDNKKDKD
+828 DSLFEGKNKDELEDK
-840 AFVNRLAEH
+840 LAEH
-849 NEDLVSQ
+849 NKDLVTQ

-866 LDDAEDGLNR
+866 LDDAEDGLNK

-959 KAIARKLK
+959 RAIARKLK

-988 LGQKELSGKENQLLT
+988 LGQKELSGEENQLLT

-1010 DMTQKHGL
+1010 DMAQKHGL
-1018 DTNSAHQLHGFDA
+1018 DTNSARQIHGFNA

-1059 GAKSNLSADDFD
+1059 GAKSNLSADEFD

-1091 GDKAEFAESLNNAS
+1091 EDKAEFAESLNSAS
-1105 AIMAKSK
+1105 AIMANSK
-1112 LSSEEIDRL
+1112 LSSEEIDKL

-1130 LSRKE
+1130 LSQKE

-1150 VSNEYRG
+1150 ASDEYRG

-1172 NLDRDR
+1172 NLDRGR
-1178 MDVLIGKNSMSQDE
+1178 MDALIGKNSMSQDE
-1192 KNAYENA
+1192 KNAYENS
-1199 RNGFTKLA
+1199 RNEFTKLA
-1207 SGSGLSEKEIGRVSD
+1207 SGSGLSEKEIGCVSD
-1222 GQKQMTNLMLKSMNT
+1222 GQKQMENLMLKSMNT
-1237 GDSVRYQKAN
+1237 GDRVRYQKAN

-1283 TAEERSL
+1283 TAEE
-1290 LNETKRKQQV
+1290 
-1300 LAGQS
+1300 
-1305 SLSSKEIADM
+1305 
-1315 EKSVKNMEK
+1315 
-1324 AKLGL
+1324 
-1329 MSEGDRVRYQ
+1329 
-1339 KANETFNTLADKS
+1339 
-1352 GFDLKQKANFKEN
+1352 
-1365 AQAIARLES
+1365 
-1374 KKDLT
+1374 
-1379 AEERSLLDETKRKQ
+1379 
-1393 QTLASKASLSPQ
+1393 
-1405 ELADME
+1405 
-1411 KSVKTMEKAKLGSMS
+1411 
-1426 EGDRVRYQKANETFN
+1426 
-1441 TLADK
+1441 
-1446 SGFDLK
+1446 
-1452 QKANFKENVQT
+1452 
-1463 IARLESKKDLT
+1463 
-1474 AEESS
+1474 SS

-1484 KRKQQVLAGQSSLS
+1484 KRKQQ
-1498 SQELA
+1498 
-1503 DMEKS
+1503 
-1508 VKNMEKAKFG
+1508 
-1518 SMNMGDSV
+1518 
-1526 RYQKANET
+1526 T
-1534 FNTLADK
+1534 
-1541 SGFDL
+1541 
-1546 KQKANFKENVQ
+1546 
-1557 TIARLES
+1557 
-1564 KKDLTAEESS
+1564 
-1574 LLNETKRKQQ
+1574 
-1584 VLASKASLSPQ
+1584 LASKASLSPQ

-1626 SNKAFELGNKAGM
+1626 SNKAFELGDKAGM
-1639 DAIASKRFNE
+1639 DAVASKRFSE

-1668 ALENA
+1668 TLENA
-1673 RSTVNDI
+1673 RATVNDI

-1732 QKRIVSSGDKQR
+1732 QKRIVSAGDEQR
-1744 FRQQVEAERKAIAE
+1744 FRQQVEAERKAITE

-1778 NSLDEIKT
+1778 NSLDEIAK
-1786 VRADYVKEKKK
+1786 VRDDYVKEKEK

>member
-1 MAGKIPL
+1 MADKIPL

-108 MIQSSSDSNEAT
+108 MIQSSSDSKEAT

-141 VGAVGETAGRILF
+141 VGSIGETISRGSY
-154 GSVLAVFGAVNDIVM
+154 GSVLWVFGLINDIVM

-178 IAKFNIAVLIGSF
+178 IVKFNVAVLIGSF

-197 ASKLGDALGLT
+197 VSRLGDALGLT

-242 DQSAYNK
+242 DQNAYNK

-264 AAGATLIT
+264 AAGATIIT
-272 EVADMTPDAYSQP
+272 EVADMTTDAFSQP

-295 SWALKQNFSLTQ
+295 SWALKKNFSLSE
-307 ANADN
+307 ASADN
-312 IQAGGNNGYV
+312 ISAGGKNGYL
-322 DLGYNPYSGGSE
+322 DLEYNPYSGGDDSR
-334 SSISKVS
+334 IGQVS
-341 SALWNISEYNDG
+341 SALWNNSEYNDG

-358 VNLAMAYLCGETYDG
+358 VNLASAYMHGETYDG
-373 TTYLNYET
+373 TTYLNFET

-403 KDLTD
+403 KDLTN

-413 SSRDHPKSEWDAI
+413 SSRDHPKSEWDAL
-426 KEEKPI
+426 KEDKPI
-432 AKAKDDYVDDK
+432 VKAKGDYVDDK

-489 GQNYYFSDAS
+489 GQDYYFSDAS
-499 MYYILSTRFDNDK
+499 MYYILSTRFDDDK

-539 YSISMVGIPLLTLFV
+539 YSISMVGTPFLTV
-554 MLTAPLM
+554 CIMLTAPLM
-561 TIFVFIA
+561 SIFVFIA

-579 DMNLKPFRAWVK
+579 DMNLKPFRAWIK

-610 ITATIIMFTIVPN
+610 ITGTIIMFTIMPK

-632 LSAAGDA
+632 LSAVGDLLSSA
-639 ILGTNTSPDGMRTS
+639 HASSDVMQTAT
-653 ISAMFIKAILQLA
+653 SAMHVKGVLQLL

-729 EKVQKFARRATGDS
+729 EKVQKFARRTTGDS

-773 SDAINSIDRQ
+773 SDAINSIDRK

-797 GVNGDAYHSA
+797 GVTGDAYHSA

-817 LGRTERMRKDL
+817 LGRTERMRKNL
-828 DSLRNDNKKDKD
+828 DSLFEGKNKDELEDK
-840 AFVNRLAEH
+840 LAKH
-849 NEDLVSQ
+849 NKDLVSQ

-866 LDDAEDGLNR
+866 LDDAEDGLNK

-988 LGQKELSGKENQLLT
+988 LGQKELSGEENQLLA

-1010 DMTQKHGL
+1010 DMAQKHGL
-1018 DTNSAHQLHGFDA
+1018 DTNSARQIHGFNA

-1039 KLSTG
+1039 KLNTG
-1044 DRSKFANAE
+1044 DRTKFANAE

-1059 GAKSNLSADDFD
+1059 GAKSNLSADEFD

-1150 VSNEYRG
+1150 ASDEYRG

-1172 NLDRDR
+1172 NLDRGR
-1178 MDVLIGKNSMSQDE
+1178 MDALIDKNSMSQDE

-1207 SGSGLSEKEIGRVSD
+1207 SGSGLSEKEIGCVSD
-1222 GQKQMTNLMLKSMNT
+1222 GQKQMENLMLKSMNT
-1237 GDSVRYQKAN
+1237 GDRVRYQKAN

-1283 TAEERSL
+1283 TAEE
-1290 LNETKRKQQV
+1290 
-1300 LAGQS
+1300 
-1305 SLSSKEIADM
+1305 
-1315 EKSVKNMEK
+1315 
-1324 AKLGL
+1324 
-1329 MSEGDRVRYQ
+1329 
-1339 KANETFNTLADKS
+1339 
-1352 GFDLKQKANFKEN
+1352 
-1365 AQAIARLES
+1365 
-1374 KKDLT
+1374 
-1379 AEERSLLDETKRKQ
+1379 
-1393 QTLASKASLSPQ
+1393 
-1405 ELADME
+1405 
-1411 KSVKTMEKAKLGSMS
+1411 
-1426 EGDRVRYQKANETFN
+1426 
-1441 TLADK
+1441 
-1446 SGFDLK
+1446 
-1452 QKANFKENVQT
+1452 
-1463 IARLESKKDLT
+1463 
-1474 AEESS
+1474 SS
-1479 LLNET
+1479 LLNEV
-1484 KRKQQVLAGQSSLS
+1484 KQKQQVLVGQSSLS
-1498 SQELA
+1498 SQE
-1503 DMEKS
+1503 K
-1508 VKNMEKAKFG
+1508 
-1518 SMNMGDSV
+1518 
-1526 RYQKANET
+1526 
-1534 FNTLADK
+1534 
-1541 SGFDL
+1541 
-1546 KQKANFKENVQ
+1546 
-1557 TIARLES
+1557 
-1564 KKDLTAEESS
+1564 
-1574 LLNETKRKQQ
+1574 
-1584 VLASKASLSPQ
+1584 
-1595 ELADMEKSVKNMEK
+1595 ADMEKSVKNMEK

-1639 DAIASKRFNE
+1639 DAVASKRFSE

-1673 RSTVNDI
+1673 RATVNDI
-1680 KSRAKDKDAS
+1680 KSRAKGKDAS

-1732 QKRIVSSGDKQR
+1732 QKRIVSAGDEQR

-1778 NSLDEIKT
+1778 NSLDEIAN
-1786 VRADYVKEKKK
+1786 VRADYDKEKEK

-1901 KELQP
+1901 KELQS

>member
-1 MAGKIPL
+1 MAGKNPL

-108 MIQSSSDSNEAT
+108 MIQSSSDSKEAT

-141 VGAVGETAGRILF
+141 VGSIGETISRGSY
-154 GSVLAVFGAVNDIVM
+154 GSVLWVFGLINDIVM

-178 IAKFNIAVLIGSF
+178 IVKFNVAVLIGSF

-197 ASKLGDALGLT
+197 VSRLGDALGLT

-242 DQSAYNK
+242 DQNAYNK

-264 AAGATLIT
+264 AAGATIIT
-272 EVADMTPDAYSQP
+272 EVADMTTDAFSQP

-295 SWALKQNFSLTQ
+295 SWALKKNFSLSE
-307 ANADN
+307 ASADN
-312 IQAGGNNGYV
+312 ISAGGKNGYL
-322 DLGYNPYSGGSE
+322 DLEYNPYSGGDDSR
-334 SSISKVS
+334 IGQVS
-341 SALWNISEYNDG
+341 SALWNNSEYNDG

-358 VNLAMAYLCGETYDG
+358 VNLASAYMHGETYDG
-373 TTYLNYET
+373 TTYLNFET

-403 KDLTD
+403 KDLTN

-413 SSRDHPKSEWDAI
+413 SSRDHPKSEWDAL
-426 KEEKPI
+426 KEDKPI
-432 AKAKDDYVDDK
+432 VKAKGDYVDDK

-489 GQNYYFSDAS
+489 GQDYYFSDAS
-499 MYYILSTRFDNDK
+499 MYYILSTRFDDDK

-539 YSISMVGIPLLTLFV
+539 YSISMVGTPFLTV
-554 MLTAPLM
+554 CIMLTAPLM
-561 TIFVFIA
+561 SIFVFIA

-579 DMNLKPFRAWVK
+579 DMNLKPFRAWIK

-610 ITATIIMFTIVPN
+610 ITGTIIMFTIMPK

-632 LSAAGDA
+632 LSAVGDLLSSA
-639 ILGTNTSPDGMRTS
+639 HASSDVMQTAT
-653 ISAMFIKAILQLA
+653 SAMHVKGVLQLL

-729 EKVQKFARRATGDS
+729 EKVQKFARRTTGDS

-773 SDAINSIDRQ
+773 SDAINSIDRK

-797 GVNGDAYHSA
+797 GVTGDAYHSA

-817 LGRTERMRKDL
+817 LGRTERMRKNL
-828 DSLRNDNKKDKD
+828 DSLFEGKNKDELEDK
-840 AFVNRLAEH
+840 LAKH
-849 NEDLVSQ
+849 NKDLVSQ

-866 LDDAEDGLNR
+866 LDDAEDGLNK

-916 NDLEDEQQAIDDAQI
+916 TDLEDEQQAIDDAQS

-988 LGQKELSGKENQLLT
+988 LGQKELSGEENQLLA

-1010 DMTQKHGL
+1010 DMAQKHGL
-1018 DTNSAHQLHGFDA
+1018 DTNSARQIHGFNA

-1039 KLSTG
+1039 KLNTG
-1044 DRSKFANAE
+1044 DRTKFANAE

-1059 GAKSNLSADDFD
+1059 GAKSNLSADEFD

-1150 VSNEYRG
+1150 ASDEYRG

-1172 NLDRDR
+1172 NLDRGR
-1178 MDVLIGKNSMSQDE
+1178 MDALIDKNSMSQDE

-1207 SGSGLSEKEIGRVSD
+1207 SGSGLSEKEIGCVSD
-1222 GQKQMTNLMLKSMNT
+1222 GQKQMENLMLKSMNT
-1237 GDSVRYQKAN
+1237 GDRVRYQKAN

-1283 TAEERSL
+1283 TAEE
-1290 LNETKRKQQV
+1290 
-1300 LAGQS
+1300 
-1305 SLSSKEIADM
+1305 
-1315 EKSVKNMEK
+1315 
-1324 AKLGL
+1324 
-1329 MSEGDRVRYQ
+1329 
-1339 KANETFNTLADKS
+1339 
-1352 GFDLKQKANFKEN
+1352 
-1365 AQAIARLES
+1365 
-1374 KKDLT
+1374 
-1379 AEERSLLDETKRKQ
+1379 
-1393 QTLASKASLSPQ
+1393 
-1405 ELADME
+1405 
-1411 KSVKTMEKAKLGSMS
+1411 
-1426 EGDRVRYQKANETFN
+1426 
-1441 TLADK
+1441 
-1446 SGFDLK
+1446 
-1452 QKANFKENVQT
+1452 
-1463 IARLESKKDLT
+1463 
-1474 AEESS
+1474 SS
-1479 LLNET
+1479 LLNEV
-1484 KRKQQVLAGQSSLS
+1484 KQKQQVLVGQSSLS
-1498 SQELA
+1498 SQE
-1503 DMEKS
+1503 K
-1508 VKNMEKAKFG
+1508 
-1518 SMNMGDSV
+1518 
-1526 RYQKANET
+1526 
-1534 FNTLADK
+1534 
-1541 SGFDL
+1541 
-1546 KQKANFKENVQ
+1546 
-1557 TIARLES
+1557 
-1564 KKDLTAEESS
+1564 
-1574 LLNETKRKQQ
+1574 
-1584 VLASKASLSPQ
+1584 
-1595 ELADMEKSVKNMEK
+1595 ADMEKSVKNMEK

-1639 DAIASKRFNE
+1639 DAVASKRFSE

-1673 RSTVNDI
+1673 RATVNDI
-1680 KSRAKDKDAS
+1680 KSRAKGKDAS

-1732 QKRIVSSGDKQR
+1732 QKRIVSAGDEQR

-1778 NSLDEIKT
+1778 NSLDEIAN
-1786 VRADYVKEKKK
+1786 VRADYDKEKEK

-1901 KELQP
+1901 KELQS

>member
-1 MAGKIPL
+1 MAGKNPL

-108 MIQSSSDSNEAT
+108 MIQSSSDSKEAT

-141 VGAVGETAGRILF
+141 VGSIGETISRGSY
-154 GSVLAVFGAVNDIVM
+154 GSVLWVFGLINDIVM

-178 IAKFNIAVLIGSF
+178 IAKFNVAVLIGSF

-197 ASKLGDALGLT
+197 VSKLGDALGLT

-242 DQSAYNK
+242 DQNAYNK

-264 AAGATLIT
+264 AAGATIIT
-272 EVADMTPDAYSQP
+272 EVADMTTDAFSQP

-295 SWALKQNFSLTQ
+295 SWALKKNFSLSE
-307 ANADN
+307 ASADN
-312 IQAGGNNGYV
+312 ISAGGKNGYL
-322 DLGYNPYSGGSE
+322 DLEYNPYSGGDDSR
-334 SSISKVS
+334 IGQVS
-341 SALWNISEYNDG
+341 SALWNNSEYNDG

-358 VNLAMAYLCGETYDG
+358 VNLASAYMHGETYDG
-373 TTYLNYET
+373 TTYLNFET

-403 KDLTD
+403 KDLTN

-413 SSRDHPKSEWDAI
+413 SSRDHPKSEWDAL
-426 KEEKPI
+426 KEDKPI
-432 AKAKDDYVDDK
+432 VKAKGDYVDDK

-489 GQNYYFSDAS
+489 GQDYYFSDAS
-499 MYYILSTRFDNDK
+499 MYYILSTRFDDDK

-539 YSISMVGIPLLTLFV
+539 YSISMVGTPFLTV
-554 MLTAPLM
+554 CIMLTAPLM
-561 TIFVFIA
+561 SIFVFIA

-579 DMNLKPFRAWVK
+579 DMNLKPFRAWIK

-610 ITATIIMFTIVPN
+610 ITGTIIMFTIMPK

-632 LSAAGDA
+632 LSAVGDLLSSA
-639 ILGTNTSPDGMRTS
+639 HASSDVMQTAT
-653 ISAMFIKAILQLA
+653 SAMHVKGVLQLL

-685 EKFNEILM
+685 ERFNEILM

-783 VLENGARMHRFQAQ
+783 VLENGARMHRFQTQ
-797 GVNGDAYHSA
+797 GVTGDAYHSA

-817 LGRTERMRKDL
+817 LGRTERMRKNL
-828 DSLRNDNKKDKD
+828 DSLFEGKNKDELEDKLTKHNKD
-840 AFVNRLAEH
+840 LA
-849 NEDLVSQ
+849 SQ

-866 LDDAEDGLNR
+866 LDDAEDDLNR

-900 EDELNQQE
+900 EDELNQYE
-908 NESPDELE
+908 DESPDELE

-988 LGQKELSGKENQLLT
+988 LGQKELSGEENQLLA

-1010 DMTQKHGL
+1010 DMAQKHGL
-1018 DTNSAHQLHGFDA
+1018 DTNSARQIHGFGA

-1039 KLSTG
+1039 KLNAG
-1044 DRSKFANAE
+1044 DRTKFANAE

-1059 GAKSNLSADDFD
+1059 GAKSNLSADEFD
-1071 RLKDNSQSL
+1071 RLKDNSQLL

-1112 LSSEEIDRL
+1112 LSSEEIGKL

-1130 LSRKE
+1130 LSQKE

-1150 VSNEYRG
+1150 ASDEYRG

-1172 NLDRDR
+1172 NLDRGR
-1178 MDVLIGKNSMSQDE
+1178 MDALIDKNSMSQDE

-1207 SGSGLSEKEIGRVSD
+1207 SGSGLSEKEIGCVSD
-1222 GQKQMTNLMLKSMNT
+1222 GQKQMENLMLKSMNT
-1237 GDSVRYQKAN
+1237 GDRVRYQKAN

-1283 TAEERSL
+1283 TAEE
-1290 LNETKRKQQV
+1290 
-1300 LAGQS
+1300 
-1305 SLSSKEIADM
+1305 
-1315 EKSVKNMEK
+1315 
-1324 AKLGL
+1324 
-1329 MSEGDRVRYQ
+1329 
-1339 KANETFNTLADKS
+1339 
-1352 GFDLKQKANFKEN
+1352 
-1365 AQAIARLES
+1365 
-1374 KKDLT
+1374 
-1379 AEERSLLDETKRKQ
+1379 
-1393 QTLASKASLSPQ
+1393 
-1405 ELADME
+1405 
-1411 KSVKTMEKAKLGSMS
+1411 
-1426 EGDRVRYQKANETFN
+1426 
-1441 TLADK
+1441 
-1446 SGFDLK
+1446 
-1452 QKANFKENVQT
+1452 
-1463 IARLESKKDLT
+1463 
-1474 AEESS
+1474 SS
-1479 LLNET
+1479 LLNEV
-1484 KRKQQVLAGQSSLS
+1484 KQKQQVLVGQSSLS
-1498 SQELA
+1498 SQE
-1503 DMEKS
+1503 K
-1508 VKNMEKAKFG
+1508 
-1518 SMNMGDSV
+1518 
-1526 RYQKANET
+1526 
-1534 FNTLADK
+1534 
-1541 SGFDL
+1541 
-1546 KQKANFKENVQ
+1546 
-1557 TIARLES
+1557 
-1564 KKDLTAEESS
+1564 
-1574 LLNETKRKQQ
+1574 
-1584 VLASKASLSPQ
+1584 
-1595 ELADMEKSVKNMEK
+1595 ADMEKSVKNMEK

-1639 DAIASKRFNE
+1639 DAVASKRFSE

-1656 LQNKTLNSYDKK
+1656 LQSKTLNSYDKK

-1673 RSTVNDI
+1673 RATVNDI
-1680 KSRAKDKDAS
+1680 KSRAKGKDAS

-1732 QKRIVSSGDKQR
+1732 QKRIVSAGDEQR

-1778 NSLDEIKT
+1778 NSLDEIAN
-1786 VRADYVKEKKK
+1786 VRADYDKEKKK
-1797 RTNDARNIAKQ
+1797 RENNARNIAKQ

-1866 KFKDLKDN
+1866 KFEELKNN

-1901 KELQP
+1901 KELQS

>member
-19 KGKIAVGLAIALVG
+19 KGKIAVGLAIALVS

-47 QQVGDSTDQTDV
+47 QEVGATTDQTDV

-141 VGAVGETAGRILF
+141 VGSIAETVSR
-154 GSVLAVFGAVNDIVM
+154 GSYGAVLWAFGLVNDVVM
-169 SLFTGIIGL
+169 SLYTGIIGL
-178 IAKFNIAVLIGSF
+178 IAKFNVAVLIGSF

-242 DQSAYNK
+242 DQNAYNK

-264 AAGATLIT
+264 AAGATIIT
-272 EVADMTPDAYSQP
+272 EVADMTTDAFSQP

-295 SWALKQNFSLTQ
+295 SWALKKNFSLSK
-307 ANADN
+307 AKADN
-312 IQAGGNNGYV
+312 ISAGGKNGYL
-322 DLGYNPYSGGSE
+322 DLEYNPYSGGDDSR
-334 SSISKVS
+334 IGQIS
-341 SALWNISEYNDG
+341 SALWNNSEYNDG

-358 VNLAMAYLCGETYDG
+358 VNLASAYMHSETYDG

-403 KDLTD
+403 KDLTN

-413 SSRDHPKSEWDAI
+413 SSRDHPKSEWDAL

-432 AKAKDDYVDDK
+432 SKAKDDYVDDK

-489 GQNYYFSDAS
+489 GQDYYFSDAS
-499 MYYILSTRFDNDK
+499 MYYILSTRFDDDK

-539 YSISMVGIPLLTLFV
+539 YSVSMVGTPFLTV
-554 MLTAPLM
+554 CIMLTAPLM
-561 TIFVFIA
+561 SIFVFIA

-610 ITATIIMFTIVPN
+610 ITATIIMFTIMPK

-632 LSAAGDA
+632 LSAVGDLLSSA
-639 ILGTNTSPDGMRTS
+639 HASSDVMQTAT
-653 ISAMFIKAILQLA
+653 SAMHVKGVLQLL

-685 EKFNEILM
+685 ERFNEILM

-817 LGRTERMRKDL
+817 LGRTERMRKNL
-828 DSLRNDNKKDKD
+828 DSLFEGKNKDELEDK
-840 AFVNRLAEH
+840 LAKH
-849 NEDLVSQ
+849 NKDLVSQ

-866 LDDAEDGLNR
+866 LDDAEDGLNK

-908 NESPDELE
+908 TESPDELE

-931 DEALEDEGD
+931 AEALEDEGD
-940 YGAVLPQ
+940 YGTVLPQ

-959 KAIARKLK
+959 RAIARKLK

-988 LGQKELSGKENQLLT
+988 LGQKELSGEENQLLT

-1010 DMTQKHGL
+1010 DMAQKHGL
-1018 DTNSAHQLHGFDA
+1018 DTNSARQIHGFNA

-1059 GAKSNLSADDFD
+1059 GAKSNLSADEFD

-1080 NSMAETRIKKD
+1080 NAMVGTRIKKD
-1091 GDKAEFAESLNNAS
+1091 EDKAEFAESLNSAS
-1105 AIMAKSK
+1105 AIMANSK
-1112 LSSEEIDRL
+1112 LSSEEIDKL

-1130 LSRKE
+1130 LSQKE

-1150 VSNEYRG
+1150 ASDEYRG

-1172 NLDRDR
+1172 NLDRGR
-1178 MDVLIGKNSMSQDE
+1178 MDALIGKNSMSQDE
-1192 KNAYENA
+1192 KNAYENS
-1199 RNGFTKLA
+1199 RNEFTKLA
-1207 SGSGLSEKEIGRVSD
+1207 SGSGLSEKEIGSVSD
-1222 GQKQMTNLMLKSMNT
+1222 GQKQMENLMLKNMNA
-1237 GDSVRYQKAN
+1237 GNRVRYQKAN

-1283 TAEERSL
+1283 TAEE
-1290 LNETKRKQQV
+1290 
-1300 LAGQS
+1300 
-1305 SLSSKEIADM
+1305 
-1315 EKSVKNMEK
+1315 
-1324 AKLGL
+1324 
-1329 MSEGDRVRYQ
+1329 
-1339 KANETFNTLADKS
+1339 
-1352 GFDLKQKANFKEN
+1352 
-1365 AQAIARLES
+1365 
-1374 KKDLT
+1374 
-1379 AEERSLLDETKRKQ
+1379 
-1393 QTLASKASLSPQ
+1393 
-1405 ELADME
+1405 
-1411 KSVKTMEKAKLGSMS
+1411 
-1426 EGDRVRYQKANETFN
+1426 
-1441 TLADK
+1441 
-1446 SGFDLK
+1446 
-1452 QKANFKENVQT
+1452 
-1463 IARLESKKDLT
+1463 
-1474 AEESS
+1474 SS
-1479 LLNET
+1479 LLNEV
-1484 KRKQQVLAGQSSLS
+1484 KQKQQVLAGQSSLS
-1498 SQELA
+1498 SQEIA

-1508 VKNMEKAKFG
+1508 VK
-1518 SMNMGDSV
+1518 S
-1526 RYQKANET
+1526 
-1534 FNTLADK
+1534 
-1541 SGFDL
+1541 
-1546 KQKANFKENVQ
+1546 
-1557 TIARLES
+1557 
-1564 KKDLTAEESS
+1564 
-1574 LLNETKRKQQ
+1574 
-1584 VLASKASLSPQ
+1584 
-1595 ELADMEKSVKNMEK
+1595 MEK

-1639 DAIASKRFNE
+1639 DAVASKRFSE

-1673 RSTVNDI
+1673 RATVNDI

-1732 QKRIVSSGDKQR
+1732 QKRIVSAGDEQR
-1744 FRQQVEAERKAIAE
+1744 FRQQVEAERKSIAE

-1769 VKQERAKVK
+1769 VKQERAKIK
-1778 NSLDEIKT
+1778 NSLDEIAK
-1786 VRADYVKEKKK
+1786 VRDDYDEEKKK
-1797 RTNDARNIAKQ
+1797 RENNARNIAKQ

-1856 DAKKDDILGF
+1856 DAEKDDILGF
-1866 KFKDLKDN
+1866 KFEELKNN

-1901 KELQP
+1901 KELQS

>member
-108 MIQSSSDSNEAT
+108 MIQSSSDSKEAT

-141 VGAVGETAGRILF
+141 VGSIGETISRGSY
-154 GSVLAVFGAVNDIVM
+154 GSVLWVFGLINDIVM

-178 IAKFNIAVLIGSF
+178 IVKFNVAVLIGSF

-197 ASKLGDALGLT
+197 VSRLGDALGLT

-242 DQSAYNK
+242 DQNAYNK

-264 AAGATLIT
+264 AAGATIIT
-272 EVADMTPDAYSQP
+272 EVADMTTDAFSQP

-295 SWALKQNFSLTQ
+295 SWALKKNFSLSE
-307 ANADN
+307 ASADN
-312 IQAGGNNGYV
+312 ISAGGKNGYL
-322 DLGYNPYSGGSE
+322 DLEYNPYSGGDDSR
-334 SSISKVS
+334 IGQVS
-341 SALWNISEYNDG
+341 SALWNNSEYNDG

-358 VNLAMAYLCGETYDG
+358 VNLASAYMHGETYDG
-373 TTYLNYET
+373 TTYLNFET

-403 KDLTD
+403 KDLTN

-413 SSRDHPKSEWDAI
+413 SSRDHPKSEWDAL
-426 KEEKPI
+426 KEDKPI
-432 AKAKDDYVDDK
+432 VKAKGDYVDDK

-489 GQNYYFSDAS
+489 GQDYYFSDAS
-499 MYYILSTRFDNDK
+499 MYYILSTRFDDDK

-539 YSISMVGIPLLTLFV
+539 YSISMVGTPFLTV
-554 MLTAPLM
+554 CIMLTAPLM
-561 TIFVFIA
+561 SIFVFIA

-579 DMNLKPFRAWVK
+579 DMNLKPFRAWIK

-610 ITATIIMFTIVPN
+610 ITGTIIMFTIMPK

-632 LSAAGDA
+632 LSAVGDLLSSA
-639 ILGTNTSPDGMRTS
+639 HASSDVMQTAT
-653 ISAMFIKAILQLA
+653 SAMHVKGVLQLL

-707 DSVSSAESA
+707 DSVSSAENA

-773 SDAINSIDRQ
+773 SNAINSIDRQ
-783 VLENGARMHRFQAQ
+783 VLENGARMHRFQTQ
-797 GVNGDAYHSA
+797 GVTGDAYHSA

-817 LGRTERMRKDL
+817 LGRTERMRKNL
-828 DSLRNDNKKDKD
+828 DSLFEGKNKDELEDK
-840 AFVNRLAEH
+840 LAKH
-849 NEDLVSQ
+849 NKDLVSQ

-866 LDDAEDGLNR
+866 LDDAEDGLNK

-988 LGQKELSGKENQLLT
+988 LGQKELSGEENQLLA

-1010 DMTQKHGL
+1010 DMAQKHGL
-1018 DTNSAHQLHGFDA
+1018 DTNSARQIHGFGA

-1039 KLSTG
+1039 KLNAG
-1044 DRSKFANAE
+1044 DRTKFANAE

-1059 GAKSNLSADDFD
+1059 GAKSNLSADEFD

-1150 VSNEYRG
+1150 ASDEYRG

-1172 NLDRDR
+1172 NLDRGR
-1178 MDVLIGKNSMSQDE
+1178 MDALIDKNSMSQDE

-1207 SGSGLSEKEIGRVSD
+1207 SGSGLSEKEIGCVSD
-1222 GQKQMTNLMLKSMNT
+1222 GQKQMENLMLKSMNT
-1237 GDSVRYQKAN
+1237 GDRVRYQKAN

-1283 TAEERSL
+1283 TAEE
-1290 LNETKRKQQV
+1290 
-1300 LAGQS
+1300 
-1305 SLSSKEIADM
+1305 
-1315 EKSVKNMEK
+1315 
-1324 AKLGL
+1324 
-1329 MSEGDRVRYQ
+1329 
-1339 KANETFNTLADKS
+1339 
-1352 GFDLKQKANFKEN
+1352 
-1365 AQAIARLES
+1365 
-1374 KKDLT
+1374 
-1379 AEERSLLDETKRKQ
+1379 
-1393 QTLASKASLSPQ
+1393 
-1405 ELADME
+1405 
-1411 KSVKTMEKAKLGSMS
+1411 
-1426 EGDRVRYQKANETFN
+1426 
-1441 TLADK
+1441 
-1446 SGFDLK
+1446 
-1452 QKANFKENVQT
+1452 
-1463 IARLESKKDLT
+1463 
-1474 AEESS
+1474 SS
-1479 LLNET
+1479 LLNEV
-1484 KRKQQVLAGQSSLS
+1484 KQKQQVLVGQSSLS
-1498 SQELA
+1498 SQE
-1503 DMEKS
+1503 K
-1508 VKNMEKAKFG
+1508 
-1518 SMNMGDSV
+1518 
-1526 RYQKANET
+1526 
-1534 FNTLADK
+1534 
-1541 SGFDL
+1541 
-1546 KQKANFKENVQ
+1546 
-1557 TIARLES
+1557 
-1564 KKDLTAEESS
+1564 
-1574 LLNETKRKQQ
+1574 
-1584 VLASKASLSPQ
+1584 
-1595 ELADMEKSVKNMEK
+1595 ADMEKSVKNMEK

-1639 DAIASKRFNE
+1639 DAVASKRFSE

-1668 ALENA
+1668 TLENA
-1673 RSTVNDI
+1673 RATVNDI
-1680 KSRAKDKDAS
+1680 KSRAKGKDAS

-1732 QKRIVSSGDKQR
+1732 QKRIVSAGDEQR

-1778 NSLDEIKT
+1778 NSLDEIAN
-1786 VRADYVKEKKK
+1786 VRADYDKEKEK

-1856 DAKKDDILGF
+1856 DAEKDDILGF
-1866 KFKDLKDN
+1866 KFEELKNN

-1901 KELQP
+1901 KELQS

>member
-108 MIQSSSDSNEAT
+108 MIQSSSDSKEAT

-141 VGAVGETAGRILF
+141 VGSIGETVSRGSY
-154 GSVLAVFGAVNDIVM
+154 GSVIWAFGLVNDVVM

-178 IAKFNIAVLIGSF
+178 IAKFNVAVLIGSF

-197 ASKLGDALGLT
+197 VSQLGDALGLT

-264 AAGATLIT
+264 AAGATIIT
-272 EVADMTPDAYSQP
+272 EVADMTTDAFSQP

-295 SWALKQNFSLTQ
+295 SWALKKNFSLSE
-307 ANADN
+307 ASADN
-312 IQAGGNNGYV
+312 ISAGGKNGYL
-322 DLGYNPYSGGSE
+322 DLEYNPYSGGDDSR
-334 SSISKVS
+334 IGQVS
-341 SALWNISEYNDG
+341 SALWNNSEYNDG

-358 VNLAMAYLCGETYDG
+358 VNLASAYMHGETYDG
-373 TTYLNYET
+373 TTYLNFET

-413 SSRDHPKSEWDAI
+413 SSRDHPKSEWDAL
-426 KEEKPI
+426 KEDKPI
-432 AKAKDDYVDDK
+432 VKAKGDYVDDK

-489 GQNYYFSDAS
+489 GQDYYFSDAS
-499 MYYILSTRFDNDK
+499 MYYILSTRFDDDK

-539 YSISMVGIPLLTLFV
+539 YSISMVGTPFLTV
-554 MLTAPLM
+554 CIMLTAPLM
-561 TIFVFIA
+561 SIFVFIA

-579 DMNLKPFRAWVK
+579 DMNLKPFRAWIK

-610 ITATIIMFTIVPN
+610 ITGTIIMFTIMPK

-632 LSAAGDA
+632 LSAVGDLLSSA
-639 ILGTNTSPDGMRTS
+639 HASSDVMQTAT
-653 ISAMFIKAILQLA
+653 SAMHVKGVLQLL

-817 LGRTERMRKDL
+817 LGRTERMRKNL
-828 DSLRNDNKKDKD
+828 DSLFEGKNKDELEDK
-840 AFVNRLAEH
+840 LAKH
-849 NEDLVSQ
+849 NKDLVSQ

-866 LDDAEDGLNR
+866 LDDAEDDLNR

-916 NDLEDEQQAIDDAQI
+916 TDLEDEQQAIDDAQI

-940 YGAVLPQ
+940 YGTVLPQ

-988 LGQKELSGKENQLLT
+988 LGQKELSGEENQLLT

-1010 DMTQKHGL
+1010 DMAQKHGL
-1018 DTNSAHQLHGFDA
+1018 DTNSARQIHGFNA

-1059 GAKSNLSADDFD
+1059 GAKSNLSADEFD

-1080 NSMAETRIKKD
+1080 DSMAETRIKKD

-1150 VSNEYRG
+1150 ASDEYRG

-1172 NLDRDR
+1172 NLDRGR
-1178 MDVLIGKNSMSQDE
+1178 MDALIDKNSMSQDE

-1207 SGSGLSEKEIGRVSD
+1207 SGSGLSEKEIGCVSD
-1222 GQKQMTNLMLKSMNT
+1222 GQKQMENLMLKSMNT
-1237 GDSVRYQKAN
+1237 GDRVRYQKAN

-1283 TAEERSL
+1283 TAEE
-1290 LNETKRKQQV
+1290 
-1300 LAGQS
+1300 
-1305 SLSSKEIADM
+1305 
-1315 EKSVKNMEK
+1315 
-1324 AKLGL
+1324 
-1329 MSEGDRVRYQ
+1329 
-1339 KANETFNTLADKS
+1339 
-1352 GFDLKQKANFKEN
+1352 
-1365 AQAIARLES
+1365 
-1374 KKDLT
+1374 
-1379 AEERSLLDETKRKQ
+1379 
-1393 QTLASKASLSPQ
+1393 
-1405 ELADME
+1405 
-1411 KSVKTMEKAKLGSMS
+1411 
-1426 EGDRVRYQKANETFN
+1426 
-1441 TLADK
+1441 
-1446 SGFDLK
+1446 
-1452 QKANFKENVQT
+1452 
-1463 IARLESKKDLT
+1463 
-1474 AEESS
+1474 SS
-1479 LLNET
+1479 LLNEV
-1484 KRKQQVLAGQSSLS
+1484 KQKQQVLVGQSSLS
-1498 SQELA
+1498 SQE
-1503 DMEKS
+1503 K
-1508 VKNMEKAKFG
+1508 
-1518 SMNMGDSV
+1518 
-1526 RYQKANET
+1526 
-1534 FNTLADK
+1534 
-1541 SGFDL
+1541 
-1546 KQKANFKENVQ
+1546 
-1557 TIARLES
+1557 
-1564 KKDLTAEESS
+1564 
-1574 LLNETKRKQQ
+1574 
-1584 VLASKASLSPQ
+1584 
-1595 ELADMEKSVKNMEK
+1595 ADMEKSVKNMEK

-1639 DAIASKRFNE
+1639 DAVASKRFSE

-1656 LQNKTLNSYDKK
+1656 LQSKTLNSYDKK

-1673 RSTVNDI
+1673 RATVNDI
-1680 KSRAKDKDAS
+1680 KSRAKGKDAS

-1732 QKRIVSSGDKQR
+1732 QKRIVSAGDEQR

-1769 VKQERAKVK
+1769 VKQERAKIK
-1778 NSLDEIKT
+1778 NSLDEIAN
-1786 VRADYVKEKKK
+1786 VRADYDKEKKK
-1797 RTNDARNIAKQ
+1797 RENNARNIAKQ

-1866 KFKDLKDN
+1866 KFEELKNN

-1901 KELQP
+1901 KELQS

>member
-108 MIQSSSDSNEAT
+108 MIQSSSDSKEAT

-141 VGAVGETAGRILF
+141 VGSIGETISRGSY
-154 GSVLAVFGAVNDIVM
+154 GSVIWAFGLVNDVVM

-178 IAKFNIAVLIGSF
+178 IAKFNVAVLIGSF

-197 ASKLGDALGLT
+197 VSQLGDALGLT

-242 DQSAYNK
+242 DQNAYNK

-264 AAGATLIT
+264 AAGATIIT
-272 EVADMTPDAYSQP
+272 EVADMTTDAFSQP

-295 SWALKQNFSLTQ
+295 SWALKKNFSLSE
-307 ANADN
+307 ASADN
-312 IQAGGNNGYV
+312 ISAGGKNGYL
-322 DLGYNPYSGGSE
+322 DLEYNPYSGGDDSR
-334 SSISKVS
+334 IGQVS
-341 SALWNISEYNDG
+341 SALWNNSEYNDG

-358 VNLAMAYLCGETYDG
+358 VNLASAYMHGETYDG
-373 TTYLNYET
+373 TTYLNFET

-403 KDLTD
+403 KDLTN

-413 SSRDHPKSEWDAI
+413 SSRDHPKSEWDAL
-426 KEEKPI
+426 KEDKPI
-432 AKAKDDYVDDK
+432 VKAKGDYVDDK

-489 GQNYYFSDAS
+489 GQDYYFSDAS
-499 MYYILSTRFDNDK
+499 MYYILSTRFDDDK

-539 YSISMVGIPLLTLFV
+539 YSISMVGTPFLTV
-554 MLTAPLM
+554 CIMLTAPLM
-561 TIFVFIA
+561 SIFVFIA

-579 DMNLKPFRAWVK
+579 DMNLKPFRAWIK

-610 ITATIIMFTIVPN
+610 ITGTIIMFTIMPK

-632 LSAAGDA
+632 LSAVGDLLSSA
-639 ILGTNTSPDGMRTS
+639 HASSDVMQTAT
-653 ISAMFIKAILQLA
+653 SAMHVKGVLQLL

-729 EKVQKFARRATGDS
+729 EKVQKFARRTTGDS

-773 SDAINSIDRQ
+773 SDAINSIDRK

-797 GVNGDAYHSA
+797 GVTGDAYHSA

-817 LGRTERMRKDL
+817 LGRTERMRKNL
-828 DSLRNDNKKDKD
+828 DSLFEGKNKDELEDK
-840 AFVNRLAEH
+840 LAKH
-849 NEDLVSQ
+849 NKDLVSQ

-866 LDDAEDGLNR
+866 LDDAEDGLNK

-988 LGQKELSGKENQLLT
+988 LGQKELSGEENQLLA

-1010 DMTQKHGL
+1010 DMAQKHGL
-1018 DTNSAHQLHGFDA
+1018 DTNSARQIHGFNA

-1039 KLSTG
+1039 KLNTG
-1044 DRSKFANAE
+1044 DRTKFANAE

-1059 GAKSNLSADDFD
+1059 GAKSNLSADEFD

-1150 VSNEYRG
+1150 ASDEYRG

-1172 NLDRDR
+1172 NLDRGR
-1178 MDVLIGKNSMSQDE
+1178 MDALIDKNSMSQDE

-1207 SGSGLSEKEIGRVSD
+1207 SGSGLSEKEIGCVSD
-1222 GQKQMTNLMLKSMNT
+1222 GQKQMENLMLKSMNT
-1237 GDSVRYQKAN
+1237 GDRVRYQKAN

-1283 TAEERSL
+1283 TAEE
-1290 LNETKRKQQV
+1290 
-1300 LAGQS
+1300 
-1305 SLSSKEIADM
+1305 
-1315 EKSVKNMEK
+1315 
-1324 AKLGL
+1324 
-1329 MSEGDRVRYQ
+1329 
-1339 KANETFNTLADKS
+1339 
-1352 GFDLKQKANFKEN
+1352 
-1365 AQAIARLES
+1365 
-1374 KKDLT
+1374 
-1379 AEERSLLDETKRKQ
+1379 
-1393 QTLASKASLSPQ
+1393 
-1405 ELADME
+1405 
-1411 KSVKTMEKAKLGSMS
+1411 
-1426 EGDRVRYQKANETFN
+1426 
-1441 TLADK
+1441 
-1446 SGFDLK
+1446 
-1452 QKANFKENVQT
+1452 
-1463 IARLESKKDLT
+1463 
-1474 AEESS
+1474 SS
-1479 LLNET
+1479 LLNEV
-1484 KRKQQVLAGQSSLS
+1484 KQKQQVLVGQSSLS
-1498 SQELA
+1498 SQE
-1503 DMEKS
+1503 K
-1508 VKNMEKAKFG
+1508 
-1518 SMNMGDSV
+1518 
-1526 RYQKANET
+1526 
-1534 FNTLADK
+1534 
-1541 SGFDL
+1541 
-1546 KQKANFKENVQ
+1546 
-1557 TIARLES
+1557 
-1564 KKDLTAEESS
+1564 
-1574 LLNETKRKQQ
+1574 
-1584 VLASKASLSPQ
+1584 
-1595 ELADMEKSVKNMEK
+1595 ADMEKSVKNMEK

-1639 DAIASKRFNE
+1639 DAVASKRFSE

-1673 RSTVNDI
+1673 RATVNDI
-1680 KSRAKDKDAS
+1680 KSRAKGKDAS

-1732 QKRIVSSGDKQR
+1732 QKRIVSAGDEQR

-1778 NSLDEIKT
+1778 NSLDEIAN
-1786 VRADYVKEKKK
+1786 VRADYDKEKEK

-1901 KELQP
+1901 KELQS

>member
-19 KGKIAVGLAIALVG
+19 KGKIAVGLAIALVS

-47 QQVGDSTDQTDV
+47 QEVGATTDQTDV

-141 VGAVGETAGRILF
+141 VGSIAETVSR
-154 GSVLAVFGAVNDIVM
+154 GSYGAVLWAFGLVNDVVM
-169 SLFTGIIGL
+169 SLYTGIIGL
-178 IAKFNIAVLIGSF
+178 IAKFNVAVLIGSF

-242 DQSAYNK
+242 DQNAYNK

-264 AAGATLIT
+264 AAGATIIT
-272 EVADMTPDAYSQP
+272 EVADMTTDAFSQP

-295 SWALKQNFSLTQ
+295 SWALKKNFSLSK
-307 ANADN
+307 AKADN
-312 IQAGGNNGYV
+312 ISAGGKNGYL
-322 DLGYNPYSGGSE
+322 DLEYNPYSGGDDSR
-334 SSISKVS
+334 IGQIS
-341 SALWNISEYNDG
+341 SALWNNSEYNDG

-358 VNLAMAYLCGETYDG
+358 VNLASAYMHSETYDG

-403 KDLTD
+403 KDLTN

-413 SSRDHPKSEWDAI
+413 SSRDHPKSEWDAL

-432 AKAKDDYVDDK
+432 SKAKDDYVDDK

-489 GQNYYFSDAS
+489 GQDYYFSDAS
-499 MYYILSTRFDNDK
+499 MYYILSTRFDDDK

-539 YSISMVGIPLLTLFV
+539 YSVSMVGTPFLTV
-554 MLTAPLM
+554 CIMLTAPLM
-561 TIFVFIA
+561 SIFVFIA

-610 ITATIIMFTIVPN
+610 ITATIIMFTIMPK

-632 LSAAGDA
+632 LSAVGDLLSSA
-639 ILGTNTSPDGMRTS
+639 HASSDVMQTAT
-653 ISAMFIKAILQLA
+653 SAMHVKGVLQLL

-685 EKFNEILM
+685 ERFNEILM

-828 DSLRNDNKKDKD
+828 DSLFEGKNKDELEDK
-840 AFVNRLAEH
+840 LAEH
-849 NEDLVSQ
+849 NKDLVTQ

-866 LDDAEDGLNR
+866 LDDAEDGLNK

-1018 DTNSAHQLHGFDA
+1018 DTNSARQLHGFDA

-1059 GAKSNLSADDFD
+1059 GAKSNLSADEFD

-1080 NSMAETRIKKD
+1080 NAMVGTRIKKD

-1112 LSSEEIDRL
+1112 LSSEEIGKL

-1130 LSRKE
+1130 LSQKE

-1150 VSNEYRG
+1150 ASDEYRG

-1172 NLDRDR
+1172 NLDRGR
-1178 MDVLIGKNSMSQDE
+1178 MDALIDKNSMSQDE
-1192 KNAYENA
+1192 KNAYENS
-1199 RNGFTKLA
+1199 RNEFTKLA
-1207 SGSGLSEKEIGRVSD
+1207 SGSGLSEKEIGCVSD
-1222 GQKQMTNLMLKSMNT
+1222 GQKQMENLMLKSMNT
-1237 GDSVRYQKAN
+1237 GDRVRYQKAN

-1283 TAEERSL
+1283 TAEE
-1290 LNETKRKQQV
+1290 
-1300 LAGQS
+1300 
-1305 SLSSKEIADM
+1305 
-1315 EKSVKNMEK
+1315 
-1324 AKLGL
+1324 
-1329 MSEGDRVRYQ
+1329 
-1339 KANETFNTLADKS
+1339 
-1352 GFDLKQKANFKEN
+1352 
-1365 AQAIARLES
+1365 
-1374 KKDLT
+1374 
-1379 AEERSLLDETKRKQ
+1379 
-1393 QTLASKASLSPQ
+1393 
-1405 ELADME
+1405 
-1411 KSVKTMEKAKLGSMS
+1411 
-1426 EGDRVRYQKANETFN
+1426 
-1441 TLADK
+1441 
-1446 SGFDLK
+1446 
-1452 QKANFKENVQT
+1452 
-1463 IARLESKKDLT
+1463 
-1474 AEESS
+1474 SS

-1484 KRKQQVLAGQSSLS
+1484 KRKQQ
-1498 SQELA
+1498 
-1503 DMEKS
+1503 
-1508 VKNMEKAKFG
+1508 
-1518 SMNMGDSV
+1518 
-1526 RYQKANET
+1526 T
-1534 FNTLADK
+1534 
-1541 SGFDL
+1541 
-1546 KQKANFKENVQ
+1546 
-1557 TIARLES
+1557 
-1564 KKDLTAEESS
+1564 
-1574 LLNETKRKQQ
+1574 
-1584 VLASKASLSPQ
+1584 LASKASLSPQ

-1626 SNKAFELGNKAGM
+1626 SNKAFELGDKAGM
-1639 DAIASKRFNE
+1639 DAVASKRFSE

-1668 ALENA
+1668 TLENA
-1673 RSTVNDI
+1673 RATVNDI

-1732 QKRIVSSGDKQR
+1732 QKRIVSAGDEQR
-1744 FRQQVEAERKAIAE
+1744 FRQQVEAERKAITE

-1778 NSLDEIKT
+1778 NSLDEIAK
-1786 VRADYVKEKKK
+1786 VRDDYVKEKEK

>member
-19 KGKIAVGLAIALVG
+19 KGKIAVGLAIALVS

-47 QQVGDSTDQTDV
+47 QEVGATTDQTDV

-141 VGAVGETAGRILF
+141 VGSIAETVSR
-154 GSVLAVFGAVNDIVM
+154 GSYGAVLWAFGLVNDVVM
-169 SLFTGIIGL
+169 SLYTGIIGL
-178 IAKFNIAVLIGSF
+178 IAKFNVAVLIGSF

-197 ASKLGDALGLT
+197 VSRLGDALGLT

-242 DQSAYNK
+242 DQNAYNK

-264 AAGATLIT
+264 AAGATIIT
-272 EVADMTPDAYSQP
+272 EVADMTTDAFSQP

-295 SWALKQNFSLTQ
+295 SWALIKNFSLSK
-307 ANADN
+307 AKADN
-312 IQAGGNNGYV
+312 ISAGGKNGYL
-322 DLGYNPYSGGSE
+322 DLEYNPYSGGDDSR
-334 SSISKVS
+334 IGQIS
-341 SALWNISEYNDG
+341 SALWNNSEYNDG

-358 VNLAMAYLCGETYDG
+358 VNLASAYMHSETYDG

-387 CPGSIYD
+387 CPGSSYD

-403 KDLTD
+403 KDLTN

-413 SSRDHPKSEWDAI
+413 SSRDHPKSEWDAL

-432 AKAKDDYVDDK
+432 SKAKDDYVDDK

-489 GQNYYFSDAS
+489 GQDYYFSDAS
-499 MYYILSTRFDNDK
+499 MYYILSTRFDDDK

-539 YSISMVGIPLLTLFV
+539 YSVSMVGTPFLTV
-554 MLTAPLM
+554 CIMLTAPLM
-561 TIFVFIA
+561 SIFVFIA

-610 ITATIIMFTIVPN
+610 ITATIIMFTIMPK

-632 LSAAGDA
+632 LSAVGDLLSSA
-639 ILGTNTSPDGMRTS
+639 HASSDVMQTAT
-653 ISAMFIKAILQLA
+653 SAMHVKGVLQLL

-685 EKFNEILM
+685 ERFNEILM

-828 DSLRNDNKKDKD
+828 DSLFEGKNKDELEDK
-840 AFVNRLAEH
+840 LAEH
-849 NEDLVSQ
+849 NKDLVTQ

-866 LDDAEDGLNR
+866 LDDAEDGLNK

-988 LGQKELSGKENQLLT
+988 LGQKELSGEENQLLA

-1010 DMTQKHGL
+1010 DMAQKHGL
-1018 DTNSAHQLHGFDA
+1018 DTNSARQIHGFNA

-1059 GAKSNLSADDFD
+1059 GAKSNLSADEFD

-1091 GDKAEFAESLNNAS
+1091 EDKAEFAESLNSAS
-1105 AIMAKSK
+1105 AIMANSK
-1112 LSSEEIDRL
+1112 LSSEEIDKL

-1130 LSRKE
+1130 LSQKE

-1150 VSNEYRG
+1150 ASDEYRG

-1165 NGEIESY
+1165 NGEIEAY
-1172 NLDRDR
+1172 NLDRGR
-1178 MDVLIGKNSMSQDE
+1178 MDALIGKNSMSQDE

-1199 RNGFTKLA
+1199 RNEFTKLA
-1207 SGSGLSEKEIGRVSD
+1207 SGSGLFEKEIGSVSD
-1222 GQKQMTNLMLKSMNT
+1222 GQKQMENLMLKNMNT
-1237 GDSVRYQKAN
+1237 GDRVRYQKAN

-1283 TAEERSL
+1283 TA
-1290 LNETKRKQQV
+1290 
-1300 LAGQS
+1300 
-1305 SLSSKEIADM
+1305 D
-1315 EKSVKNMEK
+1315 
-1324 AKLGL
+1324 
-1329 MSEGDRVRYQ
+1329 
-1339 KANETFNTLADKS
+1339 
-1352 GFDLKQKANFKEN
+1352 
-1365 AQAIARLES
+1365 
-1374 KKDLT
+1374 
-1379 AEERSLLDETKRKQ
+1379 
-1393 QTLASKASLSPQ
+1393 
-1405 ELADME
+1405 
-1411 KSVKTMEKAKLGSMS
+1411 
-1426 EGDRVRYQKANETFN
+1426 
-1441 TLADK
+1441 
-1446 SGFDLK
+1446 
-1452 QKANFKENVQT
+1452 
-1463 IARLESKKDLT
+1463 
-1474 AEESS
+1474 ESS
-1479 LLNET
+1479 LLNEV
-1484 KRKQQVLAGQSSLS
+1484 KQKQQVLAGQSSLS
-1498 SQELA
+1498 SQEIA

-1508 VKNMEKAKFG
+1508 VK
-1518 SMNMGDSV
+1518 S
-1526 RYQKANET
+1526 
-1534 FNTLADK
+1534 
-1541 SGFDL
+1541 
-1546 KQKANFKENVQ
+1546 
-1557 TIARLES
+1557 
-1564 KKDLTAEESS
+1564 
-1574 LLNETKRKQQ
+1574 
-1584 VLASKASLSPQ
+1584 
-1595 ELADMEKSVKNMEK
+1595 MEK

-1639 DAIASKRFNE
+1639 DAVASKRFSE

-1668 ALENA
+1668 TLENA
-1673 RSTVNDI
+1673 RATVNDI

-1732 QKRIVSSGDKQR
+1732 QKRIVSAGDEQR
-1744 FRQQVEAERKAIAE
+1744 FRQQVEAERKSIAE

-1778 NSLDEIKT
+1778 NSLDEIKN
-1786 VRADYVKEKKK
+1786 VRDDYVEEKKK
-1797 RTNDARNIAKQ
+1797 RENNARNIAKQ

-1866 KFKDLKDN
+1866 KFEELKNN

-1901 KELQP
+1901 KELQS

>member
-1 MAGKIPL
+1 MAGKNPL

-108 MIQSSSDSNEAT
+108 MIQSSSDSKEAT

-141 VGAVGETAGRILF
+141 VGSIGETISRGSY
-154 GSVLAVFGAVNDIVM
+154 GSVLWAFGLVNDVVM

-178 IAKFNIAVLIGSF
+178 IAKFNVAVLIGSF

-197 ASKLGDALGLT
+197 VSQLGDALGLT

-242 DQSAYNK
+242 DQNAYNK

-264 AAGATLIT
+264 AAGATIIT
-272 EVADMTPDAYSQP
+272 EVADMTTDAFSQP

-295 SWALKQNFSLTQ
+295 SWALKKNFSLSE
-307 ANADN
+307 ASADN
-312 IQAGGNNGYV
+312 ISAGGKNGYL
-322 DLGYNPYSGGSE
+322 DLEYNPYSGGDDSR
-334 SSISKVS
+334 IGQVS
-341 SALWNISEYNDG
+341 SALWNNSEYNDG

-358 VNLAMAYLCGETYDG
+358 VNLASAYMHGETYDG

-403 KDLTD
+403 KDLTN

-413 SSRDHPKSEWDAI
+413 SSRDHPKSEWDAL
-426 KEEKPI
+426 KEDKPI
-432 AKAKDDYVDDK
+432 VKAKGDYVDDK

-489 GQNYYFSDAS
+489 GQDYYFSDAS
-499 MYYILSTRFDNDK
+499 MYYILSTRFDDDK

-539 YSISMVGIPLLTLFV
+539 YSISMVGTPFLTV
-554 MLTAPLM
+554 CIMLTAPLM
-561 TIFVFIA
+561 SIFVFIA

-579 DMNLKPFRAWVK
+579 DMNLKPFRAWIK

-610 ITATIIMFTIVPN
+610 ITGTIIMFTIMPK

-632 LSAAGDA
+632 LSAVGDLLSTA
-639 ILGTNTSPDGMRTS
+639 HASSDVMQTAT
-653 ISAMFIKAILQLA
+653 SAMHVKGVLQLL

-685 EKFNEILM
+685 ERFNEILM

-773 SDAINSIDRQ
+773 SDAINSMDRK
-783 VLENGARMHRFQAQ
+783 VLENGARMHRFQTQ
-797 GVNGDAYHSA
+797 GVTGDAYHSA

-817 LGRTERMRKDL
+817 LGRTERMRKNL
-828 DSLRNDNKKDKD
+828 DSLFEGKNKDELEDK
-840 AFVNRLAEH
+840 LTKH
-849 NEDLVSQ
+849 NKDLVTQ

-866 LDDAEDGLNR
+866 LDDAEDGLNK

-988 LGQKELSGKENQLLT
+988 LGQKELSGEENQLLA

-1010 DMTQKHGL
+1010 DMAQKHGL
-1018 DTNSAHQLHGFDA
+1018 DTNSARQIHGFGA

-1039 KLSTG
+1039 KLNAG
-1044 DRSKFANAE
+1044 DRTKFANAE

-1059 GAKSNLSADDFD
+1059 GAKSNLSADEFN

-1080 NSMAETRIKKD
+1080 NAMAETRIRKD
-1091 GDKAEFAESLNNAS
+1091 GDKAEFVESLNNAS
-1105 AIMAKSK
+1105 AIMANSK
-1112 LSSEEIDRL
+1112 LSSEEIGKL

-1130 LSRKE
+1130 LSQKE

-1150 VSNEYRG
+1150 ASDEYRG

-1172 NLDRDR
+1172 NLDCGR
-1178 MDVLIGKNSMSQDE
+1178 MDALIDKNSMSQDE

-1207 SGSGLSEKEIGRVSD
+1207 SGSGLSEKEIGCVSD
-1222 GQKQMTNLMLKSMNT
+1222 GQKQMENLMLKSMNT
-1237 GDSVRYQKAN
+1237 GDRVRYQKAN

-1283 TAEERSL
+1283 TAEE
-1290 LNETKRKQQV
+1290 
-1300 LAGQS
+1300 
-1305 SLSSKEIADM
+1305 
-1315 EKSVKNMEK
+1315 
-1324 AKLGL
+1324 
-1329 MSEGDRVRYQ
+1329 
-1339 KANETFNTLADKS
+1339 
-1352 GFDLKQKANFKEN
+1352 
-1365 AQAIARLES
+1365 
-1374 KKDLT
+1374 
-1379 AEERSLLDETKRKQ
+1379 
-1393 QTLASKASLSPQ
+1393 
-1405 ELADME
+1405 
-1411 KSVKTMEKAKLGSMS
+1411 
-1426 EGDRVRYQKANETFN
+1426 
-1441 TLADK
+1441 
-1446 SGFDLK
+1446 
-1452 QKANFKENVQT
+1452 
-1463 IARLESKKDLT
+1463 
-1474 AEESS
+1474 SS
-1479 LLNET
+1479 LLNEV
-1484 KRKQQVLAGQSSLS
+1484 KQKQQVLVGQSSLS
-1498 SQELA
+1498 SQE
-1503 DMEKS
+1503 K
-1508 VKNMEKAKFG
+1508 
-1518 SMNMGDSV
+1518 
-1526 RYQKANET
+1526 
-1534 FNTLADK
+1534 
-1541 SGFDL
+1541 
-1546 KQKANFKENVQ
+1546 
-1557 TIARLES
+1557 
-1564 KKDLTAEESS
+1564 
-1574 LLNETKRKQQ
+1574 
-1584 VLASKASLSPQ
+1584 
-1595 ELADMEKSVKNMEK
+1595 ADMEKSVKNMEK

-1639 DAIASKRFNE
+1639 DAVASKRFSE

-1656 LQNKTLNSYDKK
+1656 LQSKTLNSYDKK

-1673 RSTVNDI
+1673 RATVNDI
-1680 KSRAKDKDAS
+1680 KSRAKGKDAS

-1732 QKRIVSSGDKQR
+1732 QKRIVSASDEQR

-1778 NSLDEIKT
+1778 NSLDEIAK
-1786 VRADYVKEKKK
+1786 VRDDYSKEKEN
-1797 RTNDARNIAKQ
+1797 RINDARNIAKQ

-1866 KFKDLKDN
+1866 KFEELKNN

>member
-141 VGAVGETAGRILF
+141 VGAVGETSER
-154 GSVLAVFGAVNDIVM
+154 VVFGFVLWAFGLVNDVVT
-169 SLFTGIIGL
+169 SLFTGMIGL

-197 ASKLGDALGLT
+197 VSQLGDALGLT

-242 DQSAYNK
+242 DQNAYNK

-264 AAGATLIT
+264 AAGATIIT
-272 EVADMTPDAYSQP
+272 EVADMTPGAYSQP

-295 SWALKQNFSLTQ
+295 SWALKKNFSLSK
-307 ANADN
+307 AKADN

-322 DLGYNPYSGGSE
+322 DLEYNPYSGGSD
-334 SSISKVS
+334 SPIGQVS
-341 SALWNISEYNDG
+341 SALWNISEYNDS

-358 VNLAMAYLCGETYDG
+358 VNLAKAYLNCETYDG
-373 TTYLNYET
+373 TSYLNYET

-403 KDLTD
+403 KDLTN

-413 SSRDHPKSEWDAI
+413 SSRDHPKSEWDAL

-499 MYYILSTRFDNDK
+499 MYYILSTRFDDDK

-539 YSISMVGIPLLTLFV
+539 YSVSMVGTPLFTIPI

-561 TIFVFIA
+561 SIFVFIA

-579 DMNLKPFRAWVK
+579 DMNLKPFRAWIK

-632 LSAAGDA
+632 LSAAGGVISGALTPSDSA
-639 ILGTNTSPDGMRTS
+639 QTPT
-653 ISAMFIKAILQLA
+653 SAMNVKGVLQLF

-685 EKFNEILM
+685 ERFNEILM

-773 SDAINSIDRQ
+773 SNAINSIDRK

-797 GVNGDAYHSA
+797 GVTGDAYHSA
-807 AENTMQEIRS
+807 TENTMQEIRS
-817 LGRTERMRKDL
+817 LGRTERMRKNL
-828 DSLRNDNKKDKD
+828 DSLFEGKNKDELEDK
-840 AFVNRLAEH
+840 LAKH
-849 NEDLVSQ
+849 NKDLVSQ

-866 LDDAEDGLNR
+866 LDDAEDGLNK

-1018 DTNSAHQLHGFDA
+1018 DTNSARQLHGFDA

-1059 GAKSNLSADDFD
+1059 GAKSNLSADEFD

-1080 NSMAETRIKKD
+1080 NAMVGTRIKKD

-1112 LSSEEIDRL
+1112 LSSEEIGKL

-1130 LSRKE
+1130 LSQKE

-1150 VSNEYRG
+1150 ASDEYRG

-1172 NLDRDR
+1172 NLDRGR
-1178 MDVLIGKNSMSQDE
+1178 MDALIDKNSMSQDE

-1207 SGSGLSEKEIGRVSD
+1207 SGSGLSEKEIGCVSD
-1222 GQKQMTNLMLKSMNT
+1222 GQKQMENLMLKSMNT
-1237 GDSVRYQKAN
+1237 GDRVRYQKAN

-1283 TAEERSL
+1283 TAEE
-1290 LNETKRKQQV
+1290 
-1300 LAGQS
+1300 
-1305 SLSSKEIADM
+1305 
-1315 EKSVKNMEK
+1315 
-1324 AKLGL
+1324 
-1329 MSEGDRVRYQ
+1329 
-1339 KANETFNTLADKS
+1339 
-1352 GFDLKQKANFKEN
+1352 
-1365 AQAIARLES
+1365 
-1374 KKDLT
+1374 
-1379 AEERSLLDETKRKQ
+1379 
-1393 QTLASKASLSPQ
+1393 
-1405 ELADME
+1405 
-1411 KSVKTMEKAKLGSMS
+1411 
-1426 EGDRVRYQKANETFN
+1426 
-1441 TLADK
+1441 
-1446 SGFDLK
+1446 
-1452 QKANFKENVQT
+1452 
-1463 IARLESKKDLT
+1463 
-1474 AEESS
+1474 SS
-1479 LLNET
+1479 LLNEV
-1484 KRKQQVLAGQSSLS
+1484 KQKQQVLVGQSSLS
-1498 SQELA
+1498 SQE
-1503 DMEKS
+1503 K
-1508 VKNMEKAKFG
+1508 
-1518 SMNMGDSV
+1518 
-1526 RYQKANET
+1526 
-1534 FNTLADK
+1534 
-1541 SGFDL
+1541 
-1546 KQKANFKENVQ
+1546 
-1557 TIARLES
+1557 
-1564 KKDLTAEESS
+1564 
-1574 LLNETKRKQQ
+1574 
-1584 VLASKASLSPQ
+1584 
-1595 ELADMEKSVKNMEK
+1595 ADMEKSVKNMEK

-1639 DAIASKRFNE
+1639 DAVASKRFSE

-1656 LQNKTLNSYDKK
+1656 LQSKTLNSYDKK

-1673 RSTVNDI
+1673 RATVNDI
-1680 KSRAKDKDAS
+1680 KSRAKGKDAS

-1732 QKRIVSSGDKQR
+1732 QKRIVSAGDEQR

-1778 NSLDEIKT
+1778 NSLDEIAN
-1786 VRADYVKEKKK
+1786 VRADYDKEKEK

-1866 KFKDLKDN
+1866 KFEELKNN

-1901 KELQP
+1901 KELQS

>member
-108 MIQSSSDSNEAT
+108 MIQSSSDSKEAT

-141 VGAVGETAGRILF
+141 VGSIGETISRGSY
-154 GSVLAVFGAVNDIVM
+154 GSVLWVFGLINDIVM

-178 IAKFNIAVLIGSF
+178 IVKFNVAVLIGSF

-197 ASKLGDALGLT
+197 VSRLGDALGLT

-242 DQSAYNK
+242 DQNAYNK

-264 AAGATLIT
+264 AAGATIIT
-272 EVADMTPDAYSQP
+272 EVADMTTDAFSQP

-295 SWALKQNFSLTQ
+295 SWALKKNFSLSE
-307 ANADN
+307 ASADN
-312 IQAGGNNGYV
+312 ISAGGKNGYL
-322 DLGYNPYSGGSE
+322 DLEYNPYSGGDDSR
-334 SSISKVS
+334 IGQVS
-341 SALWNISEYNDG
+341 SALWNNSEYNDG

-358 VNLAMAYLCGETYDG
+358 VNLASAYMHGETYDG
-373 TTYLNYET
+373 TTYLNFET

-403 KDLTD
+403 KDLTN

-413 SSRDHPKSEWDAI
+413 SSRDHPKSEWDAL
-426 KEEKPI
+426 KEDKPI
-432 AKAKDDYVDDK
+432 VKAKGDYVDDK

-489 GQNYYFSDAS
+489 GQDYYFSDAS
-499 MYYILSTRFDNDK
+499 MYYILSTRFDDDK

-539 YSISMVGIPLLTLFV
+539 YSISMVGTPFLTV
-554 MLTAPLM
+554 CIMLTAPLM
-561 TIFVFIA
+561 SIFVFIA

-579 DMNLKPFRAWVK
+579 DMNLKPFRAWIK

-610 ITATIIMFTIVPN
+610 ITGTIIMFTIMPK

-632 LSAAGDA
+632 LSAVGDLLSSA
-639 ILGTNTSPDGMRTS
+639 HASSDVMQTAT
-653 ISAMFIKAILQLA
+653 SAMHVKGVLQLL

-729 EKVQKFARRATGDS
+729 EKVQKFARRTTGDS

-773 SDAINSIDRQ
+773 SDAINSIDRK

-797 GVNGDAYHSA
+797 GVTGDAYHSA

-817 LGRTERMRKDL
+817 LGRTERMRKNL
-828 DSLRNDNKKDKD
+828 DSLFEGKNKDELEDK
-840 AFVNRLAEH
+840 LAKH
-849 NEDLVSQ
+849 NKDLVSQ

-866 LDDAEDGLNR
+866 LDDAEDGLNK

-916 NDLEDEQQAIDDAQI
+916 TDLEDEQQAIDDAQS

-988 LGQKELSGKENQLLT
+988 LGQKELSGEENQLLA

-1010 DMTQKHGL
+1010 DMAQKHGL
-1018 DTNSAHQLHGFDA
+1018 DTNSARQIHGFNA

-1039 KLSTG
+1039 KLNTG
-1044 DRSKFANAE
+1044 DRTKFANAE

-1059 GAKSNLSADDFD
+1059 GAKSNLSADEFD

-1150 VSNEYRG
+1150 ASDEYRG

-1172 NLDRDR
+1172 NLDRGR
-1178 MDVLIGKNSMSQDE
+1178 MDALIDKNSMSQDE

-1207 SGSGLSEKEIGRVSD
+1207 SGSGLSEKEIGCVSD
-1222 GQKQMTNLMLKSMNT
+1222 GQKQMENLMLKSMNT
-1237 GDSVRYQKAN
+1237 GDRVRYQKAN

-1283 TAEERSL
+1283 TAEE
-1290 LNETKRKQQV
+1290 
-1300 LAGQS
+1300 
-1305 SLSSKEIADM
+1305 
-1315 EKSVKNMEK
+1315 
-1324 AKLGL
+1324 
-1329 MSEGDRVRYQ
+1329 
-1339 KANETFNTLADKS
+1339 
-1352 GFDLKQKANFKEN
+1352 
-1365 AQAIARLES
+1365 
-1374 KKDLT
+1374 
-1379 AEERSLLDETKRKQ
+1379 
-1393 QTLASKASLSPQ
+1393 
-1405 ELADME
+1405 
-1411 KSVKTMEKAKLGSMS
+1411 
-1426 EGDRVRYQKANETFN
+1426 
-1441 TLADK
+1441 
-1446 SGFDLK
+1446 
-1452 QKANFKENVQT
+1452 
-1463 IARLESKKDLT
+1463 
-1474 AEESS
+1474 SS
-1479 LLNET
+1479 LLNEV
-1484 KRKQQVLAGQSSLS
+1484 KQKQQVLVGQSSLS
-1498 SQELA
+1498 SQE
-1503 DMEKS
+1503 K
-1508 VKNMEKAKFG
+1508 
-1518 SMNMGDSV
+1518 
-1526 RYQKANET
+1526 
-1534 FNTLADK
+1534 
-1541 SGFDL
+1541 
-1546 KQKANFKENVQ
+1546 
-1557 TIARLES
+1557 
-1564 KKDLTAEESS
+1564 
-1574 LLNETKRKQQ
+1574 
-1584 VLASKASLSPQ
+1584 
-1595 ELADMEKSVKNMEK
+1595 ADMEKSVKNMEK

-1639 DAIASKRFNE
+1639 DAVASKRFSE

-1673 RSTVNDI
+1673 RATVNDI
-1680 KSRAKDKDAS
+1680 KSRAKGKDAS

-1732 QKRIVSSGDKQR
+1732 QKRIVSAGDEQR

-1778 NSLDEIKT
+1778 NSLDEIDN
-1786 VRADYVKEKKK
+1786 VRADYVKEKEK

-1901 KELQP
+1901 KELQS

>member
-47 QQVGDSTDQTDV
+47 QEVGATTDQTDV

-141 VGAVGETAGRILF
+141 VGSIAETVSR
-154 GSVLAVFGAVNDIVM
+154 GSYGAVLWAFGLVNDVVM

-178 IAKFNIAVLIGSF
+178 IAKFNVAVLIGSF

-197 ASKLGDALGLT
+197 VSQLGDALGLT

-242 DQSAYNK
+242 DQNAYNK

-264 AAGATLIT
+264 AAGATIIT
-272 EVADMTPDAYSQP
+272 EVADMTTDAFSQP

-295 SWALKQNFSLTQ
+295 SWALKKNFSLSK
-307 ANADN
+307 AKADN
-312 IQAGGNNGYV
+312 ISAGGKNGYL
-322 DLGYNPYSGGSE
+322 DLEYNPYSGGDDSR
-334 SSISKVS
+334 IGQIS
-341 SALWNISEYNDG
+341 SALWNNSEYNDG

-358 VNLAMAYLCGETYDG
+358 VNLASAYMHSETYDG

-403 KDLTD
+403 KDLTN

-413 SSRDHPKSEWDAI
+413 SSRDHPKSEWDAL

-432 AKAKDDYVDDK
+432 SKAKDDYVDDK

-489 GQNYYFSDAS
+489 GQDYYFSDAS
-499 MYYILSTRFDNDK
+499 MYYILSTRFDDDK

-539 YSISMVGIPLLTLFV
+539 YSVSMVGTPFLTV
-554 MLTAPLM
+554 CIMLTAPLM
-561 TIFVFIA
+561 SIFVFIA

-610 ITATIIMFTIVPN
+610 ITGTIIMFTIMPK

-632 LSAAGDA
+632 LSAVGDLLSSA
-639 ILGTNTSPDGMRTS
+639 HASSDVMQTAT
-653 ISAMFIKAILQLA
+653 SAMHVKGVLQLL

-685 EKFNEILM
+685 ERFNEILM

-817 LGRTERMRKDL
+817 LGRTERMRKNL
-828 DSLRNDNKKDKD
+828 DSLFEGKNKDELEDK
-840 AFVNRLAEH
+840 LAKH
-849 NEDLVSQ
+849 NKDLVSQ

-866 LDDAEDGLNR
+866 LDDAEDGLNK
-876 QDALLDEQ
+876 QNALLDEQ

-988 LGQKELSGKENQLLT
+988 LGQKELSGEENQLLT

-1010 DMTQKHGL
+1010 DMVQKHGL
-1018 DTNSAHQLHGFDA
+1018 DTNSARQIHGFNA

-1059 GAKSNLSADDFD
+1059 GAKSNLSADEFD

-1080 NSMAETRIKKD
+1080 NAMVGTRIKKD
-1091 GDKAEFAESLNNAS
+1091 EDKAEFAESLNGSS
-1105 AIMAKSK
+1105 AIMANSK
-1112 LSSEEIDRL
+1112 LSSEEIDKL

-1130 LSRKE
+1130 LSQKE
-1135 ANGTITDAERTQLKD
+1135 ANGTITDTERTQLKD
-1150 VSNEYRG
+1150 TYDEYRG

-1165 NGEIESY
+1165 NGEIEAY
-1172 NLDRDR
+1172 NLDRGR
-1178 MDVLIGKNSMSQDE
+1178 MDALIGKNSMSQDE

-1199 RNGFTKLA
+1199 RNEFTKLA
-1207 SGSGLSEKEIGRVSD
+1207 SGSGLSEKEIGSVSD
-1222 GQKQMTNLMLKSMNT
+1222 GQKQMENLMLKNMNA
-1237 GDSVRYQKAN
+1237 GNRVRYQKAN

-1283 TAEERSL
+1283 TAEE
-1290 LNETKRKQQV
+1290 
-1300 LAGQS
+1300 
-1305 SLSSKEIADM
+1305 
-1315 EKSVKNMEK
+1315 
-1324 AKLGL
+1324 
-1329 MSEGDRVRYQ
+1329 
-1339 KANETFNTLADKS
+1339 
-1352 GFDLKQKANFKEN
+1352 
-1365 AQAIARLES
+1365 
-1374 KKDLT
+1374 
-1379 AEERSLLDETKRKQ
+1379 
-1393 QTLASKASLSPQ
+1393 
-1405 ELADME
+1405 
-1411 KSVKTMEKAKLGSMS
+1411 
-1426 EGDRVRYQKANETFN
+1426 
-1441 TLADK
+1441 
-1446 SGFDLK
+1446 
-1452 QKANFKENVQT
+1452 
-1463 IARLESKKDLT
+1463 
-1474 AEESS
+1474 SS
-1479 LLNET
+1479 LLNEV
-1484 KRKQQVLAGQSSLS
+1484 KQKQQVLAGQSSLS
-1498 SQELA
+1498 SQEIA

-1508 VKNMEKAKFG
+1508 VK
-1518 SMNMGDSV
+1518 S
-1526 RYQKANET
+1526 
-1534 FNTLADK
+1534 
-1541 SGFDL
+1541 
-1546 KQKANFKENVQ
+1546 
-1557 TIARLES
+1557 
-1564 KKDLTAEESS
+1564 
-1574 LLNETKRKQQ
+1574 
-1584 VLASKASLSPQ
+1584 
-1595 ELADMEKSVKNMEK
+1595 MEK

-1639 DAIASKRFNE
+1639 DAVASKRFSE

-1656 LQNKTLNSYDKK
+1656 LQSKTLNSYDKK

-1673 RSTVNDI
+1673 RATVNDI
-1680 KSRAKDKDAS
+1680 KSRAKGKDAS

-1732 QKRIVSSGDKQR
+1732 QKRIVSAGDEQR
-1744 FRQQVEAERKAIAE
+1744 FRQQVEAERKSIAE

-1778 NSLDEIKT
+1778 NSLDEIKN
-1786 VRADYVKEKKK
+1786 VRDDYVEEKKK
-1797 RTNDARNIAKQ
+1797 RENNARNIAKQ

-1856 DAKKDDILGF
+1856 DAEKDDILGF
-1866 KFKDLKDN
+1866 KFEELKNN

-1901 KELQP
+1901 KELQS

>member
-47 QQVGDSTDQTDV
+47 QEVGTTTDQTDV

-141 VGAVGETAGRILF
+141 VGSIAETVSR
-154 GSVLAVFGAVNDIVM
+154 GSYGAVLWAFGLVNDVVM
-169 SLFTGIIGL
+169 SLYTGIIGL
-178 IAKFNIAVLIGSF
+178 IAKFNVAVLIGSF

-242 DQSAYNK
+242 DQNAYNK

-264 AAGATLIT
+264 AAGATIIT
-272 EVADMTPDAYSQP
+272 EVADMTTDAFSQP

-295 SWALKQNFSLTQ
+295 SWALKKNFSLSK
-307 ANADN
+307 AKADN
-312 IQAGGNNGYV
+312 ISAGGKNGYL
-322 DLGYNPYSGGSE
+322 DLEYNPYSGGDDSR
-334 SSISKVS
+334 IGQIS
-341 SALWNISEYNDG
+341 SALWNNSEYNDG

-358 VNLAMAYLCGETYDG
+358 VNLASAYMHSETYDG
-373 TTYLNYET
+373 TTYLNFET

-403 KDLTD
+403 KDLTN

-413 SSRDHPKSEWDAI
+413 SSRDHPKSEWDAL

-432 AKAKDDYVDDK
+432 SKAKDDYVDDK

-489 GQNYYFSDAS
+489 GQDYYFSDAS
-499 MYYILSTRFDNDK
+499 MYYILSTRFDDDK

-539 YSISMVGIPLLTLFV
+539 YSVSMVGTPFLTV
-554 MLTAPLM
+554 CIMLTAPLM
-561 TIFVFIA
+561 SIFVFIA

-579 DMNLKPFRAWVK
+579 DMNLKPFRAWIK

-610 ITATIIMFTIVPN
+610 ITATIIMFTIMPK

-632 LSAAGDA
+632 LSAVGDLLSSA
-639 ILGTNTSPDGMRTS
+639 HASSDVMQTAT
-653 ISAMFIKAILQLA
+653 SAMHVKGVLQLL
-666 GFPISLTAIILYCK
+666 GFPISLTTIILYCK

-685 EKFNEILM
+685 ERFNEILM

-817 LGRTERMRKDL
+817 LGRTERMRKNL
-828 DSLRNDNKKDKD
+828 DSLFEGKNKDELEDK
-840 AFVNRLAEH
+840 LAKH
-849 NEDLVSQ
+849 NKDLVSQ

-866 LDDAEDGLNR
+866 LDDAEDGLNK

-908 NESPDELE
+908 TESPDELE

-940 YGAVLPQ
+940 YGTVLPQ

-959 KAIARKLK
+959 RAIARKLK

-988 LGQKELSGKENQLLT
+988 LGQKELSGEENQLLT

-1010 DMTQKHGL
+1010 DMAQKHGL
-1018 DTNSAHQLHGFDA
+1018 DTNSARQIHGFNA

-1059 GAKSNLSADDFD
+1059 GAKSNLSADEFD

-1080 NSMAETRIKKD
+1080 NAMVGTRIKKD
-1091 GDKAEFAESLNNAS
+1091 EDKAEFAESLNSAS
-1105 AIMAKSK
+1105 AIMANSK
-1112 LSSEEIDRL
+1112 LSSEEIDKL

-1130 LSRKE
+1130 LSQKE

-1150 VSNEYRG
+1150 TYDEYRG

-1165 NGEIESY
+1165 NGEIEAY
-1172 NLDRDR
+1172 NLDRGR
-1178 MDVLIGKNSMSQDE
+1178 MDALIGKNSMSQDE

-1199 RNGFTKLA
+1199 RNEFTKLA
-1207 SGSGLSEKEIGRVSD
+1207 SGSGLSEKEIGSVSD
-1222 GQKQMTNLMLKSMNT
+1222 GQKQMENLMLKSMNT
-1237 GDSVRYQKAN
+1237 GDRVRYQKAN

-1283 TAEERSL
+1283 TAEE
-1290 LNETKRKQQV
+1290 
-1300 LAGQS
+1300 
-1305 SLSSKEIADM
+1305 
-1315 EKSVKNMEK
+1315 
-1324 AKLGL
+1324 
-1329 MSEGDRVRYQ
+1329 
-1339 KANETFNTLADKS
+1339 
-1352 GFDLKQKANFKEN
+1352 
-1365 AQAIARLES
+1365 
-1374 KKDLT
+1374 
-1379 AEERSLLDETKRKQ
+1379 
-1393 QTLASKASLSPQ
+1393 
-1405 ELADME
+1405 
-1411 KSVKTMEKAKLGSMS
+1411 
-1426 EGDRVRYQKANETFN
+1426 
-1441 TLADK
+1441 
-1446 SGFDLK
+1446 
-1452 QKANFKENVQT
+1452 
-1463 IARLESKKDLT
+1463 
-1474 AEESS
+1474 SS
-1479 LLNET
+1479 LLNEV
-1484 KRKQQVLAGQSSLS
+1484 KQKQQVLAGQSSLS
-1498 SQELA
+1498 SQEIA

-1508 VKNMEKAKFG
+1508 VK
-1518 SMNMGDSV
+1518 S
-1526 RYQKANET
+1526 
-1534 FNTLADK
+1534 
-1541 SGFDL
+1541 
-1546 KQKANFKENVQ
+1546 
-1557 TIARLES
+1557 
-1564 KKDLTAEESS
+1564 
-1574 LLNETKRKQQ
+1574 
-1584 VLASKASLSPQ
+1584 
-1595 ELADMEKSVKNMEK
+1595 MEK

-1626 SNKAFELGNKAGM
+1626 SNKAFELGDKAGM
-1639 DAIASKRFNE
+1639 DAVASKRFSE

-1668 ALENA
+1668 TLENA
-1673 RSTVNDI
+1673 RATVNDI
-1680 KSRAKDKDAS
+1680 KSRAKGKDAS

-1732 QKRIVSSGDKQR
+1732 QKRIVSAGDEQR
-1744 FRQQVEAERKAIAE
+1744 FRQQVEAERKSIAE

-1778 NSLDEIKT
+1778 NSLDEIAK
-1786 VRADYVKEKKK
+1786 VRDDYSKEKEN
-1797 RTNDARNIAKQ
+1797 RINDARNIAKQ

-1856 DAKKDDILGF
+1856 NAKKDDILGF
-1866 KFKDLKDN
+1866 KFEELKNN

-1901 KELQP
+1901 KELQS

-1940 KNITNRK
+1940 KNIVNRK

>member
-1 MAGKIPL
+1 MAGKNPL
-8 KKIRD
+8 KKLRG
-13 KIKRFA
+13 KIKRFM

-108 MIQSSSDSNEAT
+108 MIQSSSDSKEAT

-141 VGAVGETAGRILF
+141 VGSIAETVSRGSY
-154 GSVLAVFGAVNDIVM
+154 GSVLWAFGLVNDVVM

-178 IAKFNIAVLIGSF
+178 IAKFNVAVLIGSF

-242 DQSAYNK
+242 DQNAYNK

-264 AAGATLIT
+264 AAGATIIT
-272 EVADMTPDAYSQP
+272 EVADMTTDAFSQP

-295 SWALKQNFSLTQ
+295 SWALKKNFSLSE
-307 ANADN
+307 ASADN
-312 IQAGGNNGYV
+312 ISAGGKNGYL
-322 DLGYNPYSGGSE
+322 DLEYNPYSGGDDSR
-334 SSISKVS
+334 IGQVS
-341 SALWNISEYNDG
+341 SALWNNSEYNDG

-358 VNLAMAYLCGETYDG
+358 VNLASAYMHSETYDG

-403 KDLTD
+403 KDLTN

-413 SSRDHPKSEWDAI
+413 SSRNHPKSEWDAL

-432 AKAKDDYVDDK
+432 SKAKDDYVDDK

-489 GQNYYFSDAS
+489 GQDYYFSDAS
-499 MYYILSTRFDNDK
+499 MYYILSTRFDDDK

-539 YSISMVGIPLLTLFV
+539 YSVSMVGTPFLTV
-554 MLTAPLM
+554 CIMLTTPLM
-561 TIFVFIA
+561 SIFVFIA

-610 ITATIIMFTIVPN
+610 ITGTIIMFTIMPK

-632 LSAAGDA
+632 LSAVGDLLSSA
-639 ILGTNTSPDGMRTS
+639 HASSDVMQTAT
-653 ISAMFIKAILQLA
+653 SAMHVKGVLQLL

-685 EKFNEILM
+685 ERFNEILM

-773 SDAINSIDRQ
+773 SDAINSIDRK
-783 VLENGARMHRFQAQ
+783 VLENGARMHRFQTQ
-797 GVNGDAYHSA
+797 GVTGDAYHSA

-817 LGRTERMRKDL
+817 LGRTERMRKNL
-828 DSLRNDNKKDKD
+828 DSLFEGKNKDELEDK
-840 AFVNRLAEH
+840 LAKH
-849 NEDLVSQ
+849 NKDLVSQ
-856 SDEDKAITKG
+856 SDEDKAITRG
-866 LDDAEDGLNR
+866 LDDAEDGLNK

-916 NDLEDEQQAIDDAQI
+916 TDLEDEQQAIDDAQI
-931 DEALEDEGD
+931 DDALEAEGD

-959 KAIARKLK
+959 RAIARKLK

-988 LGQKELSGKENQLLT
+988 LGQKELSGEENQLLT

-1010 DMTQKHGL
+1010 DMAQKHGL
-1018 DTNSAHQLHGFDA
+1018 DTNSARQLHGFDA

-1039 KLSTG
+1039 KLNTG
-1044 DRSKFANAE
+1044 DRTKFANAE
-1053 ETIKQL
+1053 ETLKQL
-1059 GAKSNLSADDFD
+1059 GAKSNLNANEFD
-1071 RLKDNSQSL
+1071 QMKDNSQSL

-1091 GDKAEFAESLNNAS
+1091 KDKAEFAESLNNAS

-1112 LSSEEIDRL
+1112 LSNEEIDRL

-1150 VSNEYRG
+1150 ASDEYRG

-1172 NLDRDR
+1172 NLDRGR
-1178 MDVLIGKNSMSQDE
+1178 MDALIDKNSMSQDE

-1207 SGSGLSEKEIGRVSD
+1207 SGSGLSEKEIGCVSD
-1222 GQKQMTNLMLKSMNT
+1222 GQKQMENLMLKSMNT
-1237 GDSVRYQKAN
+1237 GDRVRYQKAN

-1283 TAEERSL
+1283 TAEE
-1290 LNETKRKQQV
+1290 
-1300 LAGQS
+1300 
-1305 SLSSKEIADM
+1305 
-1315 EKSVKNMEK
+1315 
-1324 AKLGL
+1324 
-1329 MSEGDRVRYQ
+1329 
-1339 KANETFNTLADKS
+1339 
-1352 GFDLKQKANFKEN
+1352 
-1365 AQAIARLES
+1365 
-1374 KKDLT
+1374 
-1379 AEERSLLDETKRKQ
+1379 
-1393 QTLASKASLSPQ
+1393 
-1405 ELADME
+1405 
-1411 KSVKTMEKAKLGSMS
+1411 
-1426 EGDRVRYQKANETFN
+1426 
-1441 TLADK
+1441 
-1446 SGFDLK
+1446 
-1452 QKANFKENVQT
+1452 
-1463 IARLESKKDLT
+1463 
-1474 AEESS
+1474 SS
-1479 LLNET
+1479 LLNEV
-1484 KRKQQVLAGQSSLS
+1484 KQKQQVLVGQSSLS
-1498 SQELA
+1498 SQE
-1503 DMEKS
+1503 K
-1508 VKNMEKAKFG
+1508 
-1518 SMNMGDSV
+1518 
-1526 RYQKANET
+1526 
-1534 FNTLADK
+1534 
-1541 SGFDL
+1541 
-1546 KQKANFKENVQ
+1546 
-1557 TIARLES
+1557 
-1564 KKDLTAEESS
+1564 
-1574 LLNETKRKQQ
+1574 
-1584 VLASKASLSPQ
+1584 
-1595 ELADMEKSVKNMEK
+1595 ADMEKSVKNMEK

-1639 DAIASKRFNE
+1639 DAVASKRFSE

-1673 RSTVNDI
+1673 RATVNDI
-1680 KSRAKDKDAS
+1680 KSRAKGKDAS

-1732 QKRIVSSGDKQR
+1732 QKRIVSAGDEQR

-1758 AKSKVATQIQN
+1758 AKSKVVTQIQN
-1769 VKQERAKVK
+1769 VKQERAKIK
-1778 NSLDEIKT
+1778 NSLDEIAN
-1786 VRADYVKEKKK
+1786 VRADYDKEKKK
-1797 RTNDARNIAKQ
+1797 RENNARNITKQ
-1808 QADGIAMMS
+1808 QVDGIAMMS

-1866 KFKDLKDN
+1866 KFEELKNN

-1901 KELQP
+1901 KELQS

>member
-108 MIQSSSDSNEAT
+108 MIQSSSDSKEAT

-141 VGAVGETAGRILF
+141 VGSIGETISRGSY
-154 GSVLAVFGAVNDIVM
+154 GSVLWVFGLINDIVM

-178 IAKFNIAVLIGSF
+178 IVKFNVAVLIGSF

-197 ASKLGDALGLT
+197 VSRLGDALGLT

-242 DQSAYNK
+242 DQNAYNK

-264 AAGATLIT
+264 AAGATIIT
-272 EVADMTPDAYSQP
+272 EVADMTTDAFSQP

-295 SWALKQNFSLTQ
+295 SWALKKNFSLSE
-307 ANADN
+307 ASADN
-312 IQAGGNNGYV
+312 ISAGGKNGYL
-322 DLGYNPYSGGSE
+322 DLEYNPYSGGDDSR
-334 SSISKVS
+334 IGQVS
-341 SALWNISEYNDG
+341 SALWNNSEYNDG

-358 VNLAMAYLCGETYDG
+358 VNLASAYMHGETYDG
-373 TTYLNYET
+373 TTYLNFET

-403 KDLTD
+403 KDLTN

-413 SSRDHPKSEWDAI
+413 SSRDHPKSEWDAL
-426 KEEKPI
+426 KEDKPI
-432 AKAKDDYVDDK
+432 VKAKGDYVDDK

-474 APSLEQT
+474 APSLEQI

-489 GQNYYFSDAS
+489 GQDYYFSDAS
-499 MYYILSTRFDNDK
+499 MYYILSTRFDDDK

-539 YSISMVGIPLLTLFV
+539 YSISMVGTPFLTV
-554 MLTAPLM
+554 CIMLTAPLM
-561 TIFVFIA
+561 SIFVFIA

-579 DMNLKPFRAWVK
+579 DMNLKPFRAWIK

-610 ITATIIMFTIVPN
+610 ITGTIIMFTIMPK

-632 LSAAGDA
+632 LSAVGDLLSSA
-639 ILGTNTSPDGMRTS
+639 HASSDVMQTAT
-653 ISAMFIKAILQLA
+653 SAMHVKGVLQLL

-729 EKVQKFARRATGDS
+729 EKVQKFARRTTGDS

-773 SDAINSIDRQ
+773 SDAINSIDRK

-797 GVNGDAYHSA
+797 GVTGDAYHSA

-817 LGRTERMRKDL
+817 LGRTERMRKNL
-828 DSLRNDNKKDKD
+828 DSLFEGKNKDELEDK
-840 AFVNRLAEH
+840 LAKH
-849 NEDLVSQ
+849 NKDLVSQ

-866 LDDAEDGLNR
+866 LDDAEDGLNK

-988 LGQKELSGKENQLLT
+988 LGQKELSGEENQLLA

-1010 DMTQKHGL
+1010 DMAQKHGL
-1018 DTNSAHQLHGFDA
+1018 DTNSARQIHGFNA

-1039 KLSTG
+1039 KLNTG
-1044 DRSKFANAE
+1044 DRTKFANAE

-1059 GAKSNLSADDFD
+1059 GAKSNLSADEFD

-1150 VSNEYRG
+1150 ASDEYRG

-1172 NLDRDR
+1172 NLDRGR
-1178 MDVLIGKNSMSQDE
+1178 MDALIDKNSMSQDE

-1207 SGSGLSEKEIGRVSD
+1207 SGSGLSEKEIGCVSD
-1222 GQKQMTNLMLKSMNT
+1222 GQKQMENLMLKSMNT
-1237 GDSVRYQKAN
+1237 GDRVRYQKAN

-1283 TAEERSL
+1283 TAEE
-1290 LNETKRKQQV
+1290 
-1300 LAGQS
+1300 
-1305 SLSSKEIADM
+1305 
-1315 EKSVKNMEK
+1315 
-1324 AKLGL
+1324 
-1329 MSEGDRVRYQ
+1329 
-1339 KANETFNTLADKS
+1339 
-1352 GFDLKQKANFKEN
+1352 
-1365 AQAIARLES
+1365 
-1374 KKDLT
+1374 
-1379 AEERSLLDETKRKQ
+1379 
-1393 QTLASKASLSPQ
+1393 
-1405 ELADME
+1405 
-1411 KSVKTMEKAKLGSMS
+1411 
-1426 EGDRVRYQKANETFN
+1426 
-1441 TLADK
+1441 
-1446 SGFDLK
+1446 
-1452 QKANFKENVQT
+1452 
-1463 IARLESKKDLT
+1463 
-1474 AEESS
+1474 SS
-1479 LLNET
+1479 LLNEV
-1484 KRKQQVLAGQSSLS
+1484 KQKQQVLVGQSSLS
-1498 SQELA
+1498 SQE
-1503 DMEKS
+1503 K
-1508 VKNMEKAKFG
+1508 
-1518 SMNMGDSV
+1518 
-1526 RYQKANET
+1526 
-1534 FNTLADK
+1534 
-1541 SGFDL
+1541 
-1546 KQKANFKENVQ
+1546 
-1557 TIARLES
+1557 
-1564 KKDLTAEESS
+1564 
-1574 LLNETKRKQQ
+1574 
-1584 VLASKASLSPQ
+1584 
-1595 ELADMEKSVKNMEK
+1595 ADMEKSVKNMEK

-1639 DAIASKRFNE
+1639 DAVASKRFSE

-1673 RSTVNDI
+1673 RATVNDI
-1680 KSRAKDKDAS
+1680 KSRAKGKDAS

-1732 QKRIVSSGDKQR
+1732 QKRIVSAGDEQR

-1778 NSLDEIKT
+1778 NSLDEIAN
-1786 VRADYVKEKKK
+1786 VRADYDKEKEK

-1901 KELQP
+1901 KELQS

>member
-108 MIQSSSDSNEAT
+108 MIQSSSDSKEAT

-141 VGAVGETAGRILF
+141 VGSIGETISRGSY
-154 GSVLAVFGAVNDIVM
+154 GSVLWVFGLINDIVM

-178 IAKFNIAVLIGSF
+178 IVKFNVAVLIGSF

-197 ASKLGDALGLT
+197 VSRLGDALGLT

-242 DQSAYNK
+242 DQNAYNK

-264 AAGATLIT
+264 AAGATIIT
-272 EVADMTPDAYSQP
+272 EVADMTTDAFSQP

-295 SWALKQNFSLTQ
+295 SWALKKNFSLSE
-307 ANADN
+307 ASADN
-312 IQAGGNNGYV
+312 ISAGGKNGYL
-322 DLGYNPYSGGSE
+322 DLEYNPYSGGDDSR
-334 SSISKVS
+334 IGQVS
-341 SALWNISEYNDG
+341 SALWNNSEYNDG

-358 VNLAMAYLCGETYDG
+358 VNLASAYMHGETYDG
-373 TTYLNYET
+373 TTYLNFET

-403 KDLTD
+403 KDLTN

-413 SSRDHPKSEWDAI
+413 SSRDHPKSEWDAL
-426 KEEKPI
+426 KEDKPI
-432 AKAKDDYVDDK
+432 VKAKGDYVDDK

-489 GQNYYFSDAS
+489 GQDYYFSDAS
-499 MYYILSTRFDNDK
+499 MYYILSTRFDDDK

-539 YSISMVGIPLLTLFV
+539 YSISMVGTPFLTV
-554 MLTAPLM
+554 CIMLTAPLM
-561 TIFVFIA
+561 SIFVFIA

-579 DMNLKPFRAWVK
+579 DMNLKPFRAWIK

-610 ITATIIMFTIVPN
+610 ITGTIIMFTIMPK

-632 LSAAGDA
+632 LSAVGDLLSSA
-639 ILGTNTSPDGMRTS
+639 HASSDVMQTAT
-653 ISAMFIKAILQLA
+653 SAMHVKGVLQLL

-729 EKVQKFARRATGDS
+729 EKVQKFARRTTGDS

-773 SDAINSIDRQ
+773 SDAINSIDRK

-797 GVNGDAYHSA
+797 GVTGDAYHSA

-817 LGRTERMRKDL
+817 LGRTERMRKNL
-828 DSLRNDNKKDKD
+828 DSLFEGKNKDELEDK
-840 AFVNRLAEH
+840 LAKH
-849 NEDLVSQ
+849 NKDLVSQ

-866 LDDAEDGLNR
+866 LDDAEDGLNK

-988 LGQKELSGKENQLLT
+988 LGQKELSGEENQLLA

-1010 DMTQKHGL
+1010 DMAQKHGL
-1018 DTNSAHQLHGFDA
+1018 DTNSARQIHGFNA

-1039 KLSTG
+1039 KLNTG
-1044 DRSKFANAE
+1044 DRTKFANAE

-1059 GAKSNLSADDFD
+1059 GAKSNLSADEFD

-1150 VSNEYRG
+1150 ASDEYRG

-1172 NLDRDR
+1172 NLDRGR
-1178 MDVLIGKNSMSQDE
+1178 MDALIDKNSMSQDE
-1192 KNAYENA
+1192 KNAYGNA

-1207 SGSGLSEKEIGRVSD
+1207 SGSGLSEKEIGCVSD
-1222 GQKQMTNLMLKSMNT
+1222 GQKQMENLMLKSMNT
-1237 GDSVRYQKAN
+1237 GDRVRYQKAN

-1283 TAEERSL
+1283 TAEE
-1290 LNETKRKQQV
+1290 
-1300 LAGQS
+1300 
-1305 SLSSKEIADM
+1305 
-1315 EKSVKNMEK
+1315 
-1324 AKLGL
+1324 
-1329 MSEGDRVRYQ
+1329 
-1339 KANETFNTLADKS
+1339 
-1352 GFDLKQKANFKEN
+1352 
-1365 AQAIARLES
+1365 
-1374 KKDLT
+1374 
-1379 AEERSLLDETKRKQ
+1379 
-1393 QTLASKASLSPQ
+1393 
-1405 ELADME
+1405 
-1411 KSVKTMEKAKLGSMS
+1411 
-1426 EGDRVRYQKANETFN
+1426 
-1441 TLADK
+1441 
-1446 SGFDLK
+1446 
-1452 QKANFKENVQT
+1452 
-1463 IARLESKKDLT
+1463 
-1474 AEESS
+1474 SS
-1479 LLNET
+1479 LLNEV
-1484 KRKQQVLAGQSSLS
+1484 KQKQQVLVGQSSLS
-1498 SQELA
+1498 SQE
-1503 DMEKS
+1503 K
-1508 VKNMEKAKFG
+1508 
-1518 SMNMGDSV
+1518 
-1526 RYQKANET
+1526 
-1534 FNTLADK
+1534 
-1541 SGFDL
+1541 
-1546 KQKANFKENVQ
+1546 
-1557 TIARLES
+1557 
-1564 KKDLTAEESS
+1564 
-1574 LLNETKRKQQ
+1574 
-1584 VLASKASLSPQ
+1584 
-1595 ELADMEKSVKNMEK
+1595 ADMEKSVKNMEK

-1639 DAIASKRFNE
+1639 DAVASKRFSE

-1673 RSTVNDI
+1673 RATVNDI
-1680 KSRAKDKDAS
+1680 KSRAKGKDAS

-1732 QKRIVSSGDKQR
+1732 QKRIVSAGDEQR

-1778 NSLDEIKT
+1778 NSLDEIAN
-1786 VRADYVKEKKK
+1786 VRADYDKEKEK
-1797 RTNDARNIAKQ
+1797 RANDARNIAKQ

-1856 DAKKDDILGF
+1856 DAEKDDILGF
-1866 KFKDLKDN
+1866 KFEELKNN

-1901 KELQP
+1901 KELQS